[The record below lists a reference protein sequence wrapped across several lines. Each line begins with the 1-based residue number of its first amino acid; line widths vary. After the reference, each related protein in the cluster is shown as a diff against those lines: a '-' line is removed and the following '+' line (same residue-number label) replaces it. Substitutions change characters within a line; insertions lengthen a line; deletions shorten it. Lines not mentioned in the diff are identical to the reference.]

1 MGGRPQPMK
10 LRVKPLNR
18 ETPGNGIATIDR
30 ESMATLG
37 VDNGEFVTISHG
49 NRTAV
54 LRARHNQNRDR
65 QRGIIG
71 IDGQTRKTLGT
82 RIDQLVEVS
91 AANVKPAAR
100 LAVVIPEGLRIQG
113 DIAAYIHDKL
123 ANRAVS
129 PGKTVSVTMGFRSL
143 NGSSNRRIPVQIV
156 GSEPGGTVV
165 VTDSTTIDIVEEP
178 TDDDEE
184 SESTDADPP
193 GITYE
198 DVGGLDTEL
207 DAVREM
213 IELPMR
219 HPELFQAL
227 GIEPPQGVLLH
238 GPPGTGKTLIAR
250 AVANEIDAAFQT
262 ISGPEIMSKYY
273 GESEQRLR
281 EVFETAEDEEPAIV
295 FIDEIDSIAPKR
307 GDTQGSVEHRV
318 VAQLL
323 SLMDGLGDHGRITVI
338 GTTNRIDAVDPALR
352 RGGRFD
358 REIEVSAPDA
368 NGREE
373 ILRIHTR
380 EMPLAED
387 LDLDASAS
395 NTHGF
400 VGADLESVVR
410 EAGMNA
416 LRRVRPQLDL
426 DKETIDAETLDGL
439 AVTAADFRAA
449 LREVEPSA
457 LREVFVEAPNVT
469 WDDVGGLPET
479 KARLQEAIQWPLAY
493 PEAYQQVDLHA
504 PKGILLHGPPGTGKT
519 LLAKAVANEA
529 DSNFISVNGP
539 ELFDKYIGE
548 SEKGVREI
556 FSKARENAPTVV
568 FFDEIDA
575 IATQRGR
582 GDSQVSE
589 RVVSQLLTE
598 LDGLEGL
605 EEVVVIAATNRPDL
619 IDDALTRAGRI
630 EEQIAVSEPD
640 EEARREILAI
650 HTRDRPVAADVALDA
665 LAAAT
670 EGFVGAE
677 LAALCRKAA
686 TEAVRGHVHAR
697 GEGQPVA
704 VEEMRLTRPGFVA
717 ALNEISD
724 DDRPIKWPPRDDDDD
739 ASNSSEMTTAAD
751 AATDTVGVETIATAD
766 TETPNGA
773 TANNTAVTE
782 AAVDADNVIDI
793 DTDDDDQESG
803 DGSTAEAIPPEAD
816 GETGESDAEGEQPD
830 EPPAETERPST
841 APYDTSDQDNE
852 HKTAAEKDDDDGQ
865 GSD

>member
-1 MGGRPQPMK
+1 MK

-37 VDNGEFVTISHG
+37 VNNGEFVTISHG

-54 LRARHNQNRDR
+54 LRARLSQNRDR

-91 AANVKPAAR
+91 SADVEPAAR

-143 NGSSNRRIPVQIV
+143 NGGSNRRVPVKIV

-165 VTDSTTIDIVEEP
+165 VTDSTAIDIVEEP
-178 TDDDEE
+178 TDDEE
-184 SESTDADPP
+184 GESSDADPP

-198 DVGGLDTEL
+198 DVGGLDAEL

-238 GPPGTGKTLIAR
+238 GPPGTGKTLIAK
-250 AVANEIDAAFQT
+250 AVANEIDADFQT

-273 GESEQRLR
+273 GESEERLR
-281 EVFETAEDEEPAIV
+281 EVFETAESEEPAIV

-323 SLMDGLGDHGRITVI
+323 SLMDGLGDHGQITVI

-358 REIEVSAPDA
+358 REIEVGAPDA
-368 NGREE
+368 NGRGE

-380 EMPLAED
+380 EMPLAD
-387 LDLDASAS
+387 DIDLDAYAS

-416 LRRVRPQLDL
+416 LRRVRPTLDL
-426 DKETIDAETLDGL
+426 DAEAIDAETLDGL
-439 AVTAADFRAA
+439 AVTADDFRAA

-493 PEAYQQVDLHA
+493 PEAYRQVDLHA

-529 DSNFISVNGP
+529 DSNFISVKGP

-575 IATQRGR
+575 IATQRGSG

-598 LDGLEGL
+598 LDGLEAL
-605 EEVVVIAATNRPDL
+605 EDVVVIAATNRPEL
-619 IDDALTRAGRI
+619 LDDALTRAGRI

-640 EEARREILAI
+640 EEARREILSI
-650 HTRDRPVAADVALDA
+650 HTRDRPLAGDIDLDA

-686 TEAVRGHVHAR
+686 TEAVRTHIRAHND
-697 GEGQPVA
+697 GQPAA
-704 VEEMRLTRPGFVA
+704 VEEMQLTRPGFEA
-717 ALNEISD
+717 ALTEISD
-724 DDRPIKWPPRDDDDD
+724 DARTIDWPAREDEIDDTDDNAETDDD
-739 ASNSSEMTTAAD
+739 AK
-751 AATDTVGVETIATAD
+751 
-766 TETPNGA
+766 
-773 TANNTAVTE
+773 
-782 AAVDADNVIDI
+782 
-793 DTDDDDQESG
+793 TDDDATT
-803 DGSTAEAIPPEAD
+803 TANTAD
-816 GETGESDAEGEQPD
+816 GESTAKTPPTGPGIEASGDSDESEKQAETSAPGEQTS
-830 EPPAETERPST
+830 EPTAETEMPS
-841 APYDTSDQDNE
+841 ASPYDTDTNDTDQQSDVEGDETSVEEPN
-852 HKTAAEKDDDDGQ
+852 
-865 GSD
+865 

>member
-1 MGGRPQPMK
+1 MK
-10 LRVKPLNR
+10 LRVKPLDR

-37 VDNGEFVTISHG
+37 VTNGDFVTISHG
-49 NRTAV
+49 NQTAV
-54 LRARHNQNRDR
+54 LRARLSQNRDR

-91 AANVKPAAR
+91 SADVEPAAR

-143 NGSSNRRIPVQIV
+143 NGGSNRRIPVKIV

-178 TDDDEE
+178 TDRDDEE
-184 SESTDADPP
+184 AEPADADPP

-198 DVGGLDTEL
+198 DVGGLDAEL

-238 GPPGTGKTLIAR
+238 GPPGTGKTLIAK
-250 AVANEIDAAFQT
+250 AVANEIDADFQT

-273 GESEQRLR
+273 GESEERLR
-281 EVFETAEDEEPAIV
+281 EVFETAESEGSAIV

-307 GDTQGSVEHRV
+307 GDTEGSVEHRV

-323 SLMDGLGDHGRITVI
+323 SLMDGLGEHGQITVI

-358 REIEVSAPDA
+358 REIEVGAPDA
-368 NGREE
+368 NGRGE

-380 EMPLAED
+380 EMPLADDID
-387 LDLDASAS
+387 LDSYAS

-416 LRRVRPQLDL
+416 LRRVRPTLDL
-426 DKETIDAETLDGL
+426 DAETIDAETLEQL
-439 AVTAADFRAA
+439 TVTAGDFRQA

-457 LREVFVEAPNVT
+457 LREVFVEAPAVT
-469 WDDVGGLPET
+469 WDDVGGLTET
-479 KARLQEAIQWPLAY
+479 KTRLQEAIQWPLAY
-493 PEAYQQVDLHA
+493 PEAYRQVDLQS
-504 PKGILLHGPPGTGKT
+504 PTGILLHGPPGTGKT

-529 DSNFISVNGP
+529 DSNFISVKGP
-539 ELFDKYIGE
+539 ELFDKYVGE

-556 FSKARENAPTVV
+556 FAKARENAPAVV

-575 IATQRGR
+575 IAAQRGSG

-598 LDGLEGL
+598 LDGLEAL
-605 EEVVVIAATNRPDL
+605 EEVVVIAATNRPEL
-619 IDDALTRAGRI
+619 LDDALTRAGRI
-630 EEQIAVSEPD
+630 EAQIPVGEPD
-640 EEARREILAI
+640 EAARREILAI
-650 HTRDRPVAADVALDA
+650 HTRDRPVASDVGLEA

-670 EGFVGAE
+670 GGFVGAE
-677 LAALCRKAA
+677 LAALCRTAA
-686 TEAVRGHVHAR
+686 TEAVRAHVHAR
-697 GEGQPVA
+697 DEGRPAV
-704 VEEMRLTRPGFVA
+704 VEEMRLTRPGFEA

-724 DDRPIKWPPRDDDDD
+724 EDRTIDWPARDDD
-739 ASNSSEMTTAAD
+739 A
-751 AATDTVGVETIATAD
+751 
-766 TETPNGA
+766 
-773 TANNTAVTE
+773 TAVTE
-782 AAVDADNVIDI
+782 ANTEVTADNATEATDSAAGDDTDDTAVADDATAEGPAETREADTADAAVPPDPGAENDGRTVDADEGREDSTADAETPAAVDAERDTEQKADRDSDN
-793 DTDDDDQESG
+793 TNEEES
-803 DGSTAEAIPPEAD
+803 T
-816 GETGESDAEGEQPD
+816 
-830 EPPAETERPST
+830 
-841 APYDTSDQDNE
+841 
-852 HKTAAEKDDDDGQ
+852 
-865 GSD
+865 

>member
-1 MGGRPQPMK
+1 MK
-10 LRVKPLNR
+10 LRVKPLDR

-37 VDNGEFVTISHG
+37 VTNGDFVTISHG
-49 NRTAV
+49 NQTAV
-54 LRARHNQNRDR
+54 LRARLSQNRDR

-91 AANVKPAAR
+91 SADVEPAAR

-143 NGSSNRRIPVQIV
+143 NGGSNRRIPVKIV

-178 TDDDEE
+178 TDRDDEE
-184 SESTDADPP
+184 AEPADADPP

-198 DVGGLDTEL
+198 DVGGLDAEL

-238 GPPGTGKTLIAR
+238 GPPGTGKTLIAK
-250 AVANEIDAAFQT
+250 AVANEIDADFQT

-273 GESEQRLR
+273 GESEERLR
-281 EVFETAEDEEPAIV
+281 EVFETAESEGSAIV

-307 GDTQGSVEHRV
+307 GDTEGSVEHRV

-323 SLMDGLGDHGRITVI
+323 SLMDGLGEHGQITVI

-358 REIEVSAPDA
+358 REIEVGAPDA
-368 NGREE
+368 NGRGE

-380 EMPLAED
+380 EMPLADDID
-387 LDLDASAS
+387 LDSYAS

-416 LRRVRPQLDL
+416 LRRVRPTLDL
-426 DKETIDAETLDGL
+426 DAETIDAETLEQL
-439 AVTAADFRAA
+439 TVTAGDFRQA

-457 LREVFVEAPNVT
+457 LREVFVEAPAVT
-469 WDDVGGLPET
+469 WDDVGGLTET
-479 KARLQEAIQWPLAY
+479 KTRLQEAIQWPLAY
-493 PEAYQQVDLHA
+493 PEAYRQVDLQS
-504 PKGILLHGPPGTGKT
+504 PTGILLHGPPGTGKT

-529 DSNFISVNGP
+529 DSNFISVKGP
-539 ELFDKYIGE
+539 ELFDKYVGE

-556 FSKARENAPTVV
+556 FAKARENAPAVV

-575 IATQRGR
+575 IAAQRGSG

-598 LDGLEGL
+598 LDGLEAL
-605 EEVVVIAATNRPDL
+605 EEVVVIAATNRPEL
-619 IDDALTRAGRI
+619 LDDALTRAGRI
-630 EEQIAVSEPD
+630 EAQIPVGEPD
-640 EEARREILAI
+640 EAARREILAI
-650 HTRDRPVAADVALDA
+650 HTRDRPVASDVGLEA

-677 LAALCRKAA
+677 LAALCRTAA
-686 TEAVRGHVHAR
+686 TEAVRAHVHAR
-697 GEGQPVA
+697 NEGRPAV
-704 VEEMRLTRPGFVA
+704 VEEMRLTRPGFEA

-724 DDRPIKWPPRDDDDD
+724 EDRTIDWPARDDD
-739 ASNSSEMTTAAD
+739 A
-751 AATDTVGVETIATAD
+751 
-766 TETPNGA
+766 
-773 TANNTAVTE
+773 TAVTE
-782 AAVDADNVIDI
+782 ANTEATADNATEATDSAAGDDTDDTAVADDATAEGPAETREADTADAAVPPDPGAENDGRTVDADEGREDSTADAETPAAVDAERDTEQKADRDSDN
-793 DTDDDDQESG
+793 TNEE
-803 DGSTAEAIPPEAD
+803 GST
-816 GETGESDAEGEQPD
+816 
-830 EPPAETERPST
+830 
-841 APYDTSDQDNE
+841 
-852 HKTAAEKDDDDGQ
+852 
-865 GSD
+865 

>member
-1 MGGRPQPMK
+1 MK
-10 LRVKPLNR
+10 LRVKPLDR

-37 VDNGEFVTISHG
+37 VTNGDFVTISHG
-49 NRTAV
+49 NQTAV
-54 LRARHNQNRDR
+54 LRARLSQNRDR

-91 AANVKPAAR
+91 SADVEPAAR

-143 NGSSNRRIPVQIV
+143 NGGSNRRIPVKIV

-178 TDDDEE
+178 TDRDDEE
-184 SESTDADPP
+184 AEPADADPP

-198 DVGGLDTEL
+198 DVGGLDAEL

-238 GPPGTGKTLIAR
+238 GPPGTGKTLIAK
-250 AVANEIDAAFQT
+250 AVANEIDADFQT

-273 GESEQRLR
+273 GESEERLR
-281 EVFETAEDEEPAIV
+281 EVFETAESEGSAIV

-307 GDTQGSVEHRV
+307 GDTEGSVEHRV

-323 SLMDGLGDHGRITVI
+323 SLMDGLGEHGQITVI

-358 REIEVSAPDA
+358 REIEVGAPDA
-368 NGREE
+368 NGRGE

-380 EMPLAED
+380 EMPLADDID
-387 LDLDASAS
+387 LDSYAS

-416 LRRVRPQLDL
+416 LRRVRPTLDL
-426 DKETIDAETLDGL
+426 DAETIDAETLEQL
-439 AVTAADFRAA
+439 TVTAGDFRQA

-457 LREVFVEAPNVT
+457 LREVFVEAPAVT
-469 WDDVGGLPET
+469 WDDVGGLTET
-479 KARLQEAIQWPLAY
+479 KTRLQEAIQWPLAY
-493 PEAYQQVDLHA
+493 PEAYRQVDLQS
-504 PKGILLHGPPGTGKT
+504 PTGILLHGPPGTGKT

-529 DSNFISVNGP
+529 DSNFISVKGP
-539 ELFDKYIGE
+539 ELFDKYVGE

-556 FSKARENAPTVV
+556 FAKARENAPAVV

-575 IATQRGR
+575 IAAQRGSG

-598 LDGLEGL
+598 LDGLEAL
-605 EEVVVIAATNRPDL
+605 EEVVVIAATNRPEL
-619 IDDALTRAGRI
+619 LDDALTRAGRI
-630 EEQIAVSEPD
+630 EAQIPVGEPD
-640 EEARREILAI
+640 EAARREILAI
-650 HTRDRPVAADVALDA
+650 HTRDRPVASDVDLEA

-677 LAALCRKAA
+677 LAALCRTAA
-686 TEAVRGHVHAR
+686 TEAVRAHVHAR
-697 GEGQPVA
+697 DEGRPAV
-704 VEEMRLTRPGFVA
+704 VEEMRLTRPGFEA

-724 DDRPIKWPPRDDDDD
+724 EDRTIDWPARDDD
-739 ASNSSEMTTAAD
+739 A
-751 AATDTVGVETIATAD
+751 
-766 TETPNGA
+766 
-773 TANNTAVTE
+773 TAVTE
-782 AAVDADNVIDI
+782 ANTEATADNATEATDSAAGDDTDDTAVADDATAEGPAETREADTADAAVPPDPGAENDGRTVDADEGREDSTADAETPAAVDAER
-793 DTDDDDQESG
+793 DTDQKADRDSDNTNEE
-803 DGSTAEAIPPEAD
+803 GST
-816 GETGESDAEGEQPD
+816 
-830 EPPAETERPST
+830 
-841 APYDTSDQDNE
+841 
-852 HKTAAEKDDDDGQ
+852 
-865 GSD
+865 

>member
-1 MGGRPQPMK
+1 MK
-10 LRVKPLNR
+10 LRVKPLDR

-37 VDNGEFVTISHG
+37 VTNGDFVTISHG
-49 NRTAV
+49 NQTAV
-54 LRARHNQNRDR
+54 LRARLSQNRDR

-91 AANVKPAAR
+91 SADVEPAAR

-143 NGSSNRRIPVQIV
+143 NGGSNRRIPVKIV

-178 TDDDEE
+178 TDRDDEE
-184 SESTDADPP
+184 TEPADADPP

-198 DVGGLDTEL
+198 DVGGLDAEL

-238 GPPGTGKTLIAR
+238 GPPGTGKTLIAK
-250 AVANEIDAAFQT
+250 AVANEIDADFQT

-273 GESEQRLR
+273 GESEERLR
-281 EVFETAEDEEPAIV
+281 EVFETAESEGSAIV

-307 GDTQGSVEHRV
+307 GDTEGSVEHRV

-323 SLMDGLGDHGRITVI
+323 SLMDGLGEHGQITVI

-358 REIEVSAPDA
+358 REIEVGAPDA
-368 NGREE
+368 NGRGE

-380 EMPLAED
+380 EMPLADDID
-387 LDLDASAS
+387 LDSYAS

-416 LRRVRPQLDL
+416 LRRVRPTLDL
-426 DKETIDAETLDGL
+426 DAETIDAETLEQL
-439 AVTAADFRAA
+439 TVTAGDFRQA

-457 LREVFVEAPNVT
+457 LREVFVEAPAVT
-469 WDDVGGLPET
+469 WDDVGGLTET
-479 KARLQEAIQWPLAY
+479 KTRLQEAIQWPLAY
-493 PEAYQQVDLHA
+493 PEAYRQVDLQS
-504 PKGILLHGPPGTGKT
+504 PTGILLHGPPGTGKT

-529 DSNFISVNGP
+529 DSNFISVKGP
-539 ELFDKYIGE
+539 ELFDKYVGE

-556 FSKARENAPTVV
+556 FAKARENAPAVV

-575 IATQRGR
+575 IAAQRGSG

-598 LDGLEGL
+598 LDGLEAL
-605 EEVVVIAATNRPDL
+605 EEVVVIAATNRPEL
-619 IDDALTRAGRI
+619 LDDALTRAGRI
-630 EEQIAVSEPD
+630 EAQIPVGEPD
-640 EEARREILAI
+640 EAARREILAI
-650 HTRDRPVAADVALDA
+650 HTRDRPVASDVGLEA

-677 LAALCRKAA
+677 LAALCRTAA
-686 TEAVRGHVHAR
+686 TEAVRAHVHAR
-697 GEGQPVA
+697 NEGRPAV
-704 VEEMRLTRPGFVA
+704 VEEMRLTRPGFEA

-724 DDRPIKWPPRDDDDD
+724 EDRTIDWPARDDD
-739 ASNSSEMTTAAD
+739 A
-751 AATDTVGVETIATAD
+751 
-766 TETPNGA
+766 
-773 TANNTAVTE
+773 TAVTE
-782 AAVDADNVIDI
+782 ANTEATADNATEATDSAAGDDTDDTAVADDATAEGPAETREADTADAAVPPDPGAENDGRTVDADEGREDSTADAETPAAVDAERDTEQKADRDSDN
-793 DTDDDDQESG
+793 TNEE
-803 DGSTAEAIPPEAD
+803 GST
-816 GETGESDAEGEQPD
+816 
-830 EPPAETERPST
+830 
-841 APYDTSDQDNE
+841 
-852 HKTAAEKDDDDGQ
+852 
-865 GSD
+865 

>member
-1 MGGRPQPMK
+1 MK
-10 LRVKPLNR
+10 LRVKPLDR

-37 VDNGEFVTISHG
+37 VTNGDFVTISHG
-49 NRTAV
+49 NQTAV
-54 LRARHNQNRDR
+54 LRARLSQNRDR

-91 AANVKPAAR
+91 SADVEPAAR

-143 NGSSNRRIPVQIV
+143 NGGSNRRIPVKIV

-178 TDDDEE
+178 TDRDDEE
-184 SESTDADPP
+184 AEPADADPP

-198 DVGGLDTEL
+198 DVGGLDAEL

-238 GPPGTGKTLIAR
+238 GPPGTGKTLIAK
-250 AVANEIDAAFQT
+250 AVANEIDADFQT

-273 GESEQRLR
+273 GESEERLR
-281 EVFETAEDEEPAIV
+281 EVFETAESEGSAIV

-307 GDTQGSVEHRV
+307 GDTEGSVEHRV

-323 SLMDGLGDHGRITVI
+323 SLMDGLGEHGQITVI

-358 REIEVSAPDA
+358 REIEVGAPDA
-368 NGREE
+368 NGRGE

-380 EMPLAED
+380 KMPLADDID
-387 LDLDASAS
+387 LDSYAS

-416 LRRVRPQLDL
+416 LRRVRPTLDL
-426 DKETIDAETLDGL
+426 DAETIDAETLEQL
-439 AVTAADFRAA
+439 TVTAGDFRQA

-457 LREVFVEAPNVT
+457 LREVFVEAPAVT
-469 WDDVGGLPET
+469 WDDVGGLTET
-479 KARLQEAIQWPLAY
+479 KTRLQEAIQWPLAY
-493 PEAYQQVDLHA
+493 PEAYRQVDLQS
-504 PKGILLHGPPGTGKT
+504 PTGILLHGPPGTGKT

-529 DSNFISVNGP
+529 DSNFISVKGP
-539 ELFDKYIGE
+539 ELFDKYVGE

-556 FSKARENAPTVV
+556 FAKARENAPAVV

-575 IATQRGR
+575 IAAQRGSG

-598 LDGLEGL
+598 LDGLEAL
-605 EEVVVIAATNRPDL
+605 EEVVVIAATNRPEL
-619 IDDALTRAGRI
+619 LDDALTRAGRI
-630 EEQIAVSEPD
+630 EAQIPVGEPD
-640 EEARREILAI
+640 EAARREILAI
-650 HTRDRPVAADVALDA
+650 HTRDRPVASDVGLEA

-677 LAALCRKAA
+677 LAALCRTAA
-686 TEAVRGHVHAR
+686 TEAVRAHVHAR
-697 GEGQPVA
+697 DEGRPAV
-704 VEEMRLTRPGFVA
+704 VEEMRLTRPGFEA

-724 DDRPIKWPPRDDDDD
+724 EDRTIDWPARDDD
-739 ASNSSEMTTAAD
+739 A
-751 AATDTVGVETIATAD
+751 
-766 TETPNGA
+766 
-773 TANNTAVTE
+773 TAVTE
-782 AAVDADNVIDI
+782 ANTEVTADNATEATDSAAGDDTDDTAVADDATAEGPAETREADTADAAVPPDPGAENDGRTVDADEGREDSTADAETPAAVDAERDTEQKADRDNDN
-793 DTDDDDQESG
+793 TNEE
-803 DGSTAEAIPPEAD
+803 GST
-816 GETGESDAEGEQPD
+816 
-830 EPPAETERPST
+830 
-841 APYDTSDQDNE
+841 
-852 HKTAAEKDDDDGQ
+852 
-865 GSD
+865 

>member
-1 MGGRPQPMK
+1 MK
-10 LRVKPLNR
+10 LRVKPLDR

-37 VDNGEFVTISHG
+37 VTNGDFVTISHG
-49 NRTAV
+49 NQTAV
-54 LRARHNQNRDR
+54 LRARLSQNRDR

-91 AANVKPAAR
+91 SADVEPAAR

-143 NGSSNRRIPVQIV
+143 NGGSNRRIPVKIV

-178 TDDDEE
+178 TDRDDEE
-184 SESTDADPP
+184 AEPADADPP

-198 DVGGLDTEL
+198 DVGGLDAEL

-238 GPPGTGKTLIAR
+238 GPPGTGKTLIAK
-250 AVANEIDAAFQT
+250 AVANEIDADFQT

-273 GESEQRLR
+273 GESEERLR
-281 EVFETAEDEEPAIV
+281 EVFETAESEGSAIV

-307 GDTQGSVEHRV
+307 GDTEGSVEHRV

-323 SLMDGLGDHGRITVI
+323 SLMDGLGEHGQITVI

-358 REIEVSAPDA
+358 REIEVGAPDA
-368 NGREE
+368 NGRGE

-380 EMPLAED
+380 EMPLADDID
-387 LDLDASAS
+387 LDSYAS

-416 LRRVRPQLDL
+416 LRRVRPTLDL
-426 DKETIDAETLDGL
+426 DAETIDAETLEQL
-439 AVTAADFRAA
+439 TVTAGDFRQA

-457 LREVFVEAPNVT
+457 LREVFVEAPAVT
-469 WDDVGGLPET
+469 WDDVGGLTET
-479 KARLQEAIQWPLAY
+479 KTRLQEAIQWPLAY
-493 PEAYQQVDLHA
+493 PEAYRQVDLQS
-504 PKGILLHGPPGTGKT
+504 PTGILLHGPPGTGKT

-529 DSNFISVNGP
+529 DSNFISVKGP
-539 ELFDKYIGE
+539 ELFDKYVGE

-556 FSKARENAPTVV
+556 FAKARENAPAVV

-575 IATQRGR
+575 IAAQRGSG

-598 LDGLEGL
+598 LDGLEAL
-605 EEVVVIAATNRPDL
+605 EEVVVIAATNRPEL
-619 IDDALTRAGRI
+619 LDDALTRAGRI
-630 EEQIAVSEPD
+630 EAQIPVGEPD
-640 EEARREILAI
+640 EAARREILAI
-650 HTRDRPVAADVALDA
+650 HTRDRPVASDVGLEA

-670 EGFVGAE
+670 GGFVGAE
-677 LAALCRKAA
+677 LAALCRTAA
-686 TEAVRGHVHAR
+686 TEAVRAHVHAR
-697 GEGQPVA
+697 DEGRPAV
-704 VEEMRLTRPGFVA
+704 VEEMRLTRPGFEA

-724 DDRPIKWPPRDDDDD
+724 EDRTIDWPARDDD
-739 ASNSSEMTTAAD
+739 A
-751 AATDTVGVETIATAD
+751 
-766 TETPNGA
+766 
-773 TANNTAVTE
+773 TAVTE
-782 AAVDADNVIDI
+782 ANTEATADNATEATDSAAGDDTDDTAVADDATAEGPAETREADTADAAVPPDPGAENDGRTVDADEGREDSTADAETPAAVDAERDTEQKADRDSDN
-793 DTDDDDQESG
+793 TNEE
-803 DGSTAEAIPPEAD
+803 GST
-816 GETGESDAEGEQPD
+816 
-830 EPPAETERPST
+830 
-841 APYDTSDQDNE
+841 
-852 HKTAAEKDDDDGQ
+852 
-865 GSD
+865 

>member
-1 MGGRPQPMK
+1 MK
-10 LRVKPLNR
+10 LRVKPLDR

-37 VDNGEFVTISHG
+37 VTNGEFVTISHG
-49 NRTAV
+49 NQTAV
-54 LRARHNQNRDR
+54 LRARLSQNRDR

-91 AANVKPAAR
+91 SADVEPAAR

-143 NGSSNRRIPVQIV
+143 NGGSNRRIPVKIV

-178 TDDDEE
+178 TDRDDEE
-184 SESTDADPP
+184 AEPADADPP

-198 DVGGLDTEL
+198 DVGGLDAEL

-238 GPPGTGKTLIAR
+238 GPPGTGKTLIAK
-250 AVANEIDAAFQT
+250 AVANEIDADFQT

-273 GESEQRLR
+273 GESEERLR
-281 EVFETAEDEEPAIV
+281 EVFETAESEGSAIV

-307 GDTQGSVEHRV
+307 GDTEGSVEHRV

-323 SLMDGLGDHGRITVI
+323 SLMDGLGEHGQITVI

-358 REIEVSAPDA
+358 REIEVGAPDA
-368 NGREE
+368 NGRGE

-380 EMPLAED
+380 EMPLADDID
-387 LDLDASAS
+387 LDSYAS

-416 LRRVRPQLDL
+416 LRRVRPTLDL
-426 DKETIDAETLDGL
+426 DAETIDAETLEQL
-439 AVTAADFRAA
+439 TVTAGDFRQA

-457 LREVFVEAPNVT
+457 LREVFVEAPAVT
-469 WDDVGGLPET
+469 WDDVGGLTET
-479 KARLQEAIQWPLAY
+479 KTRLQEAIQWPLAY
-493 PEAYQQVDLHA
+493 PEAYRQVDLQS
-504 PKGILLHGPPGTGKT
+504 PTGILLHGPPGTGKT

-529 DSNFISVNGP
+529 DSNFISVKGP
-539 ELFDKYIGE
+539 ELFDKYVGE

-556 FSKARENAPTVV
+556 FAKARENAPAVV

-575 IATQRGR
+575 IAAQRGSG

-598 LDGLEGL
+598 LDGLEAL
-605 EEVVVIAATNRPDL
+605 EEVVVIAATNRPEL
-619 IDDALTRAGRI
+619 LDDALTRAGRI
-630 EEQIAVSEPD
+630 EAQIPVGEPD
-640 EEARREILAI
+640 EAARREILAI
-650 HTRDRPVAADVALDA
+650 HTRDRPVASDVGLEA

-677 LAALCRKAA
+677 LAALCRTAA
-686 TEAVRGHVHAR
+686 TEAVRAHVHAR
-697 GEGQPVA
+697 DEGRPAV
-704 VEEMRLTRPGFVA
+704 VEEMRLTRPGFEA

-724 DDRPIKWPPRDDDDD
+724 EDRTIDWPARDDD
-739 ASNSSEMTTAAD
+739 A
-751 AATDTVGVETIATAD
+751 
-766 TETPNGA
+766 
-773 TANNTAVTE
+773 TAVTE
-782 AAVDADNVIDI
+782 ANTEATADNATEATDSAAGDDTDDTAVADDATAEGPAETREADTADAAVPPDPGAENDGRTVDADEGREDSTADAETPAAVDAERDTEQKADRDSDN
-793 DTDDDDQESG
+793 TNEE
-803 DGSTAEAIPPEAD
+803 GST
-816 GETGESDAEGEQPD
+816 
-830 EPPAETERPST
+830 
-841 APYDTSDQDNE
+841 
-852 HKTAAEKDDDDGQ
+852 
-865 GSD
+865 

>member
-1 MGGRPQPMK
+1 MK

-37 VDNGEFVTISHG
+37 VTNGDFVTISHG
-49 NRTAV
+49 NQTAV
-54 LRARHNQNRDR
+54 LRARLSQNRDR

-91 AANVKPAAR
+91 SADVEPAAR

-143 NGSSNRRIPVQIV
+143 NGGSNRRIPVKIV

-178 TDDDEE
+178 TEDDEE
-184 SESTDADPP
+184 TESADADPP

-198 DVGGLDTEL
+198 DVGGLDDEL

-238 GPPGTGKTLIAR
+238 GPPGTGKTLIAK
-250 AVANEIDAAFQT
+250 AVANEIDADFQT

-273 GESEQRLR
+273 GESEERLR
-281 EVFETAEDEEPAIV
+281 EVFETAESEEPAIV

-307 GDTQGSVEHRV
+307 GDTEGSVEHRV

-323 SLMDGLGDHGRITVI
+323 SLMDGLGDHGQITVI

-358 REIEVSAPDA
+358 REIEVGAPDA
-368 NGREE
+368 NGRGE

-380 EMPLAED
+380 EMPLAD
-387 LDLDASAS
+387 DVDLDAYAS

-416 LRRVRPQLDL
+416 LRRVRPTLDL
-426 DKETIDAETLDGL
+426 DAETIDAETLEQL
-439 AVTAADFRAA
+439 TVTAGDFRQA

-457 LREVFVEAPNVT
+457 LREVFVEAPAVT
-469 WDDVGGLPET
+469 WDDVGGLTET
-479 KARLQEAIQWPLAY
+479 KTRLQEAIQWPLAY
-493 PEAYQQVDLHA
+493 PEAYRQVDLQS
-504 PKGILLHGPPGTGKT
+504 PTGILLHGPPGTGKT

-529 DSNFISVNGP
+529 DSNFISVKGP
-539 ELFDKYIGE
+539 ELFDKYVGE

-556 FSKARENAPTVV
+556 FAKARENAPAVV

-575 IATQRGR
+575 IAAQRGSG

-598 LDGLEGL
+598 LDGLEAL
-605 EEVVVIAATNRPDL
+605 EEVVVIAATNRPEL
-619 IDDALTRAGRI
+619 LDDALTRAGRI
-630 EEQIAVSEPD
+630 EAQIPVGEPD
-640 EEARREILAI
+640 EAARREILAI
-650 HTRDRPVAADVALDA
+650 HTRDRPVASDVDLEA

-677 LAALCRKAA
+677 LAALCRTAA
-686 TEAVRGHVHAR
+686 TEAVRAHVHAR
-697 GEGQPVA
+697 NEGRPAV
-704 VEEMRLTRPGFVA
+704 VEEMRLTRPGFEA

-724 DDRPIKWPPRDDDDD
+724 EDRTIDWPARDDD
-739 ASNSSEMTTAAD
+739 A
-751 AATDTVGVETIATAD
+751 
-766 TETPNGA
+766 
-773 TANNTAVTE
+773 TAVTE
-782 AAVDADNVIDI
+782 ADTEATADNAATEATDSAAGDDTDDTAVADEATAEGPAETREADTADAAVPPDPGAENDGRTVDADEGREDSTADAETPAAVDAERDTEQKADRDSDN
-793 DTDDDDQESG
+793 TNEE
-803 DGSTAEAIPPEAD
+803 GST
-816 GETGESDAEGEQPD
+816 
-830 EPPAETERPST
+830 
-841 APYDTSDQDNE
+841 
-852 HKTAAEKDDDDGQ
+852 
-865 GSD
+865 

>member
-1 MGGRPQPMK
+1 MK
-10 LRVKPLNR
+10 LRVKPLDR

-37 VDNGEFVTISHG
+37 VTNGDFVTISHG
-49 NRTAV
+49 NQTAV
-54 LRARHNQNRDR
+54 LRARLSQNRDR

-91 AANVKPAAR
+91 SADVEPAAR

-143 NGSSNRRIPVQIV
+143 NGGSNRRIPVKIV

-178 TDDDEE
+178 TDRDDEE
-184 SESTDADPP
+184 AEPADADPP

-198 DVGGLDTEL
+198 DVGGLDAEL

-238 GPPGTGKTLIAR
+238 GPPGTGKTLIAK
-250 AVANEIDAAFQT
+250 AVANEIDADFQT

-273 GESEQRLR
+273 GESEERLR
-281 EVFETAEDEEPAIV
+281 EVFETAESEGSAIV

-307 GDTQGSVEHRV
+307 GDTEGSVEHRV

-323 SLMDGLGDHGRITVI
+323 SLMDGLGEHGQITVI

-358 REIEVSAPDA
+358 REIEVGAPDA
-368 NGREE
+368 NGRGE

-380 EMPLAED
+380 KMPLADDID
-387 LDLDASAS
+387 LDSYAS

-416 LRRVRPQLDL
+416 LRRVRPTLDL
-426 DKETIDAETLDGL
+426 DAETIDAETLEQL
-439 AVTAADFRAA
+439 TVTAGDFRQA

-457 LREVFVEAPNVT
+457 LREVFVEAPAVT
-469 WDDVGGLPET
+469 WDDVGGLTET
-479 KARLQEAIQWPLAY
+479 KTRLQEAIQWPLAY
-493 PEAYQQVDLHA
+493 PEAYRQVDLQS
-504 PKGILLHGPPGTGKT
+504 PTGILLHGPPGTGKT

-529 DSNFISVNGP
+529 DSNFISVKGP
-539 ELFDKYIGE
+539 ELFDKYVGE

-556 FSKARENAPTVV
+556 FAKARENAPAVV

-575 IATQRGR
+575 IAAQRGSG

-598 LDGLEGL
+598 LDGLEAL
-605 EEVVVIAATNRPDL
+605 EEVVVIAATNRPEL
-619 IDDALTRAGRI
+619 LDDALTRAGRI
-630 EEQIAVSEPD
+630 EAQIPVGEPD
-640 EEARREILAI
+640 EAARREILAI
-650 HTRDRPVAADVALDA
+650 HTRDRPVASDVDLEA

-677 LAALCRKAA
+677 LAALCRTAA
-686 TEAVRGHVHAR
+686 TEAVRAHVHAR
-697 GEGQPVA
+697 NEGRPAV
-704 VEEMRLTRPGFVA
+704 VEEMRLTRPGFEA

-724 DDRPIKWPPRDDDDD
+724 EDRTIDWPARDDD
-739 ASNSSEMTTAAD
+739 A
-751 AATDTVGVETIATAD
+751 
-766 TETPNGA
+766 
-773 TANNTAVTE
+773 TAVTE
-782 AAVDADNVIDI
+782 ANTEATADNATEATDSAAGDDTDDTAVADDATAEGPAETREADTADAVVPPDPGAENDGRTVDADEGREDSTADAETPAAVDAERDTEQKADRDSDN
-793 DTDDDDQESG
+793 TNEE
-803 DGSTAEAIPPEAD
+803 GST
-816 GETGESDAEGEQPD
+816 
-830 EPPAETERPST
+830 
-841 APYDTSDQDNE
+841 
-852 HKTAAEKDDDDGQ
+852 
-865 GSD
+865 

>member
-1 MGGRPQPMK
+1 MK
-10 LRVKPLNR
+10 LRVKPLDR

-37 VDNGEFVTISHG
+37 VTNGDFVTISHG
-49 NRTAV
+49 NQTAV
-54 LRARHNQNRDR
+54 LRARLSQNRDR

-91 AANVKPAAR
+91 SADVEPAAR

-143 NGSSNRRIPVQIV
+143 NGGSNRRIPVKIV

-178 TDDDEE
+178 TDRDDEE
-184 SESTDADPP
+184 AEPADADPP

-198 DVGGLDTEL
+198 DVGGLDAEL

-238 GPPGTGKTLIAR
+238 GPPGTGKTLIAK
-250 AVANEIDAAFQT
+250 AVANEIDADFQT

-273 GESEQRLR
+273 GESEERLR
-281 EVFETAEDEEPAIV
+281 EVFETAESEGSAIV

-307 GDTQGSVEHRV
+307 GDTEGSVEHRV

-323 SLMDGLGDHGRITVI
+323 SLMDGLGEHGQITVI

-358 REIEVSAPDA
+358 REIEVGAPDA
-368 NGREE
+368 NGRGE

-380 EMPLAED
+380 EMPLADDID
-387 LDLDASAS
+387 LDSYAS

-416 LRRVRPQLDL
+416 LRRVRPTLDL
-426 DKETIDAETLDGL
+426 DAETIDAETLEQL
-439 AVTAADFRAA
+439 TVTAGDFRQA

-457 LREVFVEAPNVT
+457 LREVFVEAPAVT
-469 WDDVGGLPET
+469 WDDVGGLTET
-479 KARLQEAIQWPLAY
+479 KTRLQEAIQWPLAY
-493 PEAYQQVDLHA
+493 PEAYRQVDLQS
-504 PKGILLHGPPGTGKT
+504 PTGILLHGPPGTGKT

-529 DSNFISVNGP
+529 DSNFISVKGP
-539 ELFDKYIGE
+539 ELFDKYVGE

-556 FSKARENAPTVV
+556 FAKARENAPAVV

-575 IATQRGR
+575 IAAQRGSG

-598 LDGLEGL
+598 LDGLEAL
-605 EEVVVIAATNRPDL
+605 EEVVVIAATNRPEL
-619 IDDALTRAGRI
+619 LDDALTRAGRI
-630 EEQIAVSEPD
+630 EAQIPVGEPD
-640 EEARREILAI
+640 EAARREILAI
-650 HTRDRPVAADVALDA
+650 HTRDRPVASDVDLEA

-677 LAALCRKAA
+677 LAALCRTAA
-686 TEAVRGHVHAR
+686 TEAVRAHVHAR
-697 GEGQPVA
+697 DEGRPAV
-704 VEEMRLTRPGFVA
+704 VEEMRLTRPGFEA

-724 DDRPIKWPPRDDDDD
+724 EDRTIDWPARDDD
-739 ASNSSEMTTAAD
+739 A
-751 AATDTVGVETIATAD
+751 
-766 TETPNGA
+766 
-773 TANNTAVTE
+773 TAVTE
-782 AAVDADNVIDI
+782 ANTEATADNATEATDSAAGDDTDDTAVADDATAEGPAETREADTADAAVPPDSGVENDGRTVDADEGREDSTADAETPAAVDAERDTEQKADRDSDN
-793 DTDDDDQESG
+793 TNEE
-803 DGSTAEAIPPEAD
+803 GST
-816 GETGESDAEGEQPD
+816 
-830 EPPAETERPST
+830 
-841 APYDTSDQDNE
+841 
-852 HKTAAEKDDDDGQ
+852 
-865 GSD
+865 

>member
-1 MGGRPQPMK
+1 MK
-10 LRVKPLNR
+10 LRVKPLDR

-37 VDNGEFVTISHG
+37 VTNGDFVTISHG
-49 NRTAV
+49 NQTAV
-54 LRARHNQNRDR
+54 LRARLSQNRDR

-91 AANVKPAAR
+91 SADVEPAAR

-143 NGSSNRRIPVQIV
+143 NGGSNRRIPVKIV

-178 TDDDEE
+178 TDRDDEE
-184 SESTDADPP
+184 TEPADADPP

-198 DVGGLDTEL
+198 DVGGLDAEL

-238 GPPGTGKTLIAR
+238 GPPGTGKTLIAK
-250 AVANEIDAAFQT
+250 AVANEIDADFQT

-273 GESEQRLR
+273 GESEERLR
-281 EVFETAEDEEPAIV
+281 EVFETAESEGSAIV

-307 GDTQGSVEHRV
+307 GDTEGSVEHRV

-323 SLMDGLGDHGRITVI
+323 SLMDGLGEHGQITVI

-358 REIEVSAPDA
+358 REIEVGAPDA
-368 NGREE
+368 NGRGE

-380 EMPLAED
+380 EMPLADDID
-387 LDLDASAS
+387 LDSYAS

-416 LRRVRPQLDL
+416 LRRVRPTLDL
-426 DKETIDAETLDGL
+426 DAETIDAETLEQL
-439 AVTAADFRAA
+439 TVTAGDFRQA

-457 LREVFVEAPNVT
+457 LREVFVEAPAVT
-469 WDDVGGLPET
+469 WDDVGGLTET
-479 KARLQEAIQWPLAY
+479 KTRLQEAIQWPLAY
-493 PEAYQQVDLHA
+493 PEAYRQVDLQS
-504 PKGILLHGPPGTGKT
+504 PTGILLHGPPGTGKT

-529 DSNFISVNGP
+529 DSNFISVKGP
-539 ELFDKYIGE
+539 ELFDKYVGE

-556 FSKARENAPTVV
+556 FAKARENAPAIV

-575 IATQRGR
+575 IAAQRGSG

-598 LDGLEGL
+598 LDGLEAL
-605 EEVVVIAATNRPDL
+605 EEVVVIAATNRPEL
-619 IDDALTRAGRI
+619 LDDALTRAGRI
-630 EEQIAVSEPD
+630 EAQIPVGEPD
-640 EEARREILAI
+640 EAARREILAI
-650 HTRDRPVAADVALDA
+650 HTRDRPVASDVDLEA

-677 LAALCRKAA
+677 LAALCRTAA
-686 TEAVRGHVHAR
+686 TEAVRAHVHAR
-697 GEGQPVA
+697 NEGRPAV
-704 VEEMRLTRPGFVA
+704 VEEMRLTRPGFEA

-724 DDRPIKWPPRDDDDD
+724 EDRTIDWPARDDD
-739 ASNSSEMTTAAD
+739 A
-751 AATDTVGVETIATAD
+751 
-766 TETPNGA
+766 
-773 TANNTAVTE
+773 TAVTE
-782 AAVDADNVIDI
+782 ANTEVTADNATEATDSAAGDDTDDTAVADDATAEGPAETREADTADAAVPPDPGAENDGRTVDADEGREDSTADAETPAAVDAERDTEQKADRDSDN
-793 DTDDDDQESG
+793 TNEE
-803 DGSTAEAIPPEAD
+803 GST
-816 GETGESDAEGEQPD
+816 
-830 EPPAETERPST
+830 
-841 APYDTSDQDNE
+841 
-852 HKTAAEKDDDDGQ
+852 
-865 GSD
+865 

>member
-1 MGGRPQPMK
+1 MK
-10 LRVKPLNR
+10 LRVKPLDR

-37 VDNGEFVTISHG
+37 VTNGDFVTISHG
-49 NRTAV
+49 NQTAV
-54 LRARHNQNRDR
+54 LRARLSQNRDR

-91 AANVKPAAR
+91 SADVEPAAR

-143 NGSSNRRIPVQIV
+143 NGGSNRRIPVKIV

-178 TDDDEE
+178 TDRDDEE
-184 SESTDADPP
+184 AEPADADPP

-198 DVGGLDTEL
+198 DVGGLDAEL

-238 GPPGTGKTLIAR
+238 GPPGTGKTLIAK
-250 AVANEIDAAFQT
+250 AVANEIDADFQT

-273 GESEQRLR
+273 GESEERLR
-281 EVFETAEDEEPAIV
+281 EVFETAESEGSAIV

-307 GDTQGSVEHRV
+307 GDTEGSVEHRV

-323 SLMDGLGDHGRITVI
+323 SLMDGLGEHGQITVI

-358 REIEVSAPDA
+358 REIEVGAPDA
-368 NGREE
+368 NGRGE

-380 EMPLAED
+380 EMPLADDID
-387 LDLDASAS
+387 LDSYAS

-416 LRRVRPQLDL
+416 LRRVRPTLDL
-426 DKETIDAETLDGL
+426 DAETIDAETLEQL
-439 AVTAADFRAA
+439 TVTAGDFRQA

-457 LREVFVEAPNVT
+457 LREVFVEAPAVT
-469 WDDVGGLPET
+469 WDDVGGLTET
-479 KARLQEAIQWPLAY
+479 KTRLQEAIQWPLAY
-493 PEAYQQVDLHA
+493 PEAYRQVDLQS
-504 PKGILLHGPPGTGKT
+504 PTGILLHGPPGTGKT

-529 DSNFISVNGP
+529 DSNFISVKGP
-539 ELFDKYIGE
+539 ELFDKYVGE

-556 FSKARENAPTVV
+556 FAKARENAPAVV

-575 IATQRGR
+575 IAAQRGSG

-598 LDGLEGL
+598 LDGLEAL
-605 EEVVVIAATNRPDL
+605 EEVVVIAATNRPEL
-619 IDDALTRAGRI
+619 LDDALTRAGRI
-630 EEQIAVSEPD
+630 EAQIPVGEPD
-640 EEARREILAI
+640 EAARREILAI
-650 HTRDRPVAADVALDA
+650 HTRDRPVASDVDLEA

-677 LAALCRKAA
+677 LAALCRTAA
-686 TEAVRGHVHAR
+686 TEAVRAHVHAR
-697 GEGQPVA
+697 NEGRPAV
-704 VEEMRLTRPGFVA
+704 VEEMRLTRPGFEA

-724 DDRPIKWPPRDDDDD
+724 EDRTIDWPARDDD
-739 ASNSSEMTTAAD
+739 A
-751 AATDTVGVETIATAD
+751 
-766 TETPNGA
+766 
-773 TANNTAVTE
+773 TAVTE
-782 AAVDADNVIDI
+782 ANTEATADNATEATDSAAGDDTDDTAVADDATAEGPAETREADTADAAVPPDPGAENDGRTVDADEGREDSTADAETPAAVDAERDTEQKADRDNDN
-793 DTDDDDQESG
+793 TNEE
-803 DGSTAEAIPPEAD
+803 GST
-816 GETGESDAEGEQPD
+816 
-830 EPPAETERPST
+830 
-841 APYDTSDQDNE
+841 
-852 HKTAAEKDDDDGQ
+852 
-865 GSD
+865 

>member
-1 MGGRPQPMK
+1 MK
-10 LRVKPLNR
+10 LRVKPLDR

-37 VDNGEFVTISHG
+37 VTNGDFVTISHG
-49 NRTAV
+49 NQTAV
-54 LRARHNQNRDR
+54 LRARLSQNRDR

-91 AANVKPAAR
+91 SADVEPAAR

-143 NGSSNRRIPVQIV
+143 NGGSNRRIPVKIV

-178 TDDDEE
+178 TDRDDEE
-184 SESTDADPP
+184 AEPADADPP

-198 DVGGLDTEL
+198 DVGGLDAEL

-238 GPPGTGKTLIAR
+238 GPPGTGKTLIAK
-250 AVANEIDAAFQT
+250 AVANEIDADFQT

-273 GESEQRLR
+273 GESEERLR
-281 EVFETAEDEEPAIV
+281 EVFETAESEGSAIV

-307 GDTQGSVEHRV
+307 GDTEGSVEHRV

-323 SLMDGLGDHGRITVI
+323 SLMDGLGEHGQITVI

-358 REIEVSAPDA
+358 REIEVGAPDA
-368 NGREE
+368 NGRGE

-380 EMPLAED
+380 KMPLADDID
-387 LDLDASAS
+387 LDSYAS

-416 LRRVRPQLDL
+416 LRRVRPTLDL
-426 DKETIDAETLDGL
+426 DAETIDAETLEQL
-439 AVTAADFRAA
+439 TVTAGDFRQA

-457 LREVFVEAPNVT
+457 LREVFVEAPAVT
-469 WDDVGGLPET
+469 WDDVGGLTET
-479 KARLQEAIQWPLAY
+479 KTRLQEAIQWPLAY
-493 PEAYQQVDLHA
+493 PEAYRQVDLQS
-504 PKGILLHGPPGTGKT
+504 PTGILLHGPPGTGKT

-529 DSNFISVNGP
+529 DSNFISVKGP
-539 ELFDKYIGE
+539 ELFDKYVGE

-556 FSKARENAPTVV
+556 FAKARENAPAVV

-575 IATQRGR
+575 IAAQRGSG

-598 LDGLEGL
+598 LDGLEAL
-605 EEVVVIAATNRPDL
+605 EEVVVIAATNRPEL
-619 IDDALTRAGRI
+619 LDDALTRAGRI
-630 EEQIAVSEPD
+630 EAQIPVGEPD
-640 EEARREILAI
+640 EAARREILAI
-650 HTRDRPVAADVALDA
+650 HTRDRPVASDVGLEA

-670 EGFVGAE
+670 GGFVGAE
-677 LAALCRKAA
+677 LAALCRTAA
-686 TEAVRGHVHAR
+686 TEAVRAHVHAR
-697 GEGQPVA
+697 NEGRPAV
-704 VEEMRLTRPGFVA
+704 VEEMRLTRPGFEA

-724 DDRPIKWPPRDDDDD
+724 EDRTIDWPARDDD
-739 ASNSSEMTTAAD
+739 A
-751 AATDTVGVETIATAD
+751 
-766 TETPNGA
+766 
-773 TANNTAVTE
+773 TAVTE
-782 AAVDADNVIDI
+782 ANTEVTADNATEATDSAAGDDTDDTAVADDATAEGPAETREADTADAAVPPDPGAENDGRTVDADEGREDSTADAETPAAVDAERDTEQKADRDNDN
-793 DTDDDDQESG
+793 TNEE
-803 DGSTAEAIPPEAD
+803 GST
-816 GETGESDAEGEQPD
+816 
-830 EPPAETERPST
+830 
-841 APYDTSDQDNE
+841 
-852 HKTAAEKDDDDGQ
+852 
-865 GSD
+865 

>member
-1 MGGRPQPMK
+1 MK
-10 LRVKPLNR
+10 LRVKPLDR

-37 VDNGEFVTISHG
+37 VTNGDFVTISHG
-49 NRTAV
+49 NQTAV
-54 LRARHNQNRDR
+54 LRARLSQNRDR

-91 AANVKPAAR
+91 SADVEPAAR

-143 NGSSNRRIPVQIV
+143 NGGSNRRIPVKIV

-178 TDDDEE
+178 TDRDDEE
-184 SESTDADPP
+184 TEPADADPP

-198 DVGGLDTEL
+198 DVGGLDAEL

-238 GPPGTGKTLIAR
+238 GPPGTGKTLIAK
-250 AVANEIDAAFQT
+250 AVANEIDADFQT

-273 GESEQRLR
+273 GESEERLR
-281 EVFETAEDEEPAIV
+281 EVFETAESEGSAIV

-307 GDTQGSVEHRV
+307 GDTEGSVEHRV

-323 SLMDGLGDHGRITVI
+323 SLMDGLGEHGQITVI

-358 REIEVSAPDA
+358 REIEVGAPDA
-368 NGREE
+368 NGRGE

-380 EMPLAED
+380 EMPLADDID
-387 LDLDASAS
+387 LDSYAS

-416 LRRVRPQLDL
+416 LRRVRPTLDL
-426 DKETIDAETLDGL
+426 DAETIDAETLEQL
-439 AVTAADFRAA
+439 TVTAGDFRQA

-457 LREVFVEAPNVT
+457 LREVFVEAPAVT
-469 WDDVGGLPET
+469 WDDVGGLTET
-479 KARLQEAIQWPLAY
+479 KTRLQEAIQWPLAY
-493 PEAYQQVDLHA
+493 PEAYRQVDLQS
-504 PKGILLHGPPGTGKT
+504 PTGILLHGPPGTGKT

-529 DSNFISVNGP
+529 DSNFISVKGP
-539 ELFDKYIGE
+539 ELFDKYVGE

-556 FSKARENAPTVV
+556 FAKARENAPAVV

-575 IATQRGR
+575 IAAQRGSG

-598 LDGLEGL
+598 LDGLEAL
-605 EEVVVIAATNRPDL
+605 EEVVVIAATNRPEL
-619 IDDALTRAGRI
+619 LDDALTRAGRI
-630 EEQIAVSEPD
+630 EAQIPVGEPD
-640 EEARREILAI
+640 EAARREILAI
-650 HTRDRPVAADVALDA
+650 HTRDRPVASDVGLEA

-677 LAALCRKAA
+677 LAALCRTAA
-686 TEAVRGHVHAR
+686 TEAVRAHVHAR
-697 GEGQPVA
+697 DEGRPAV
-704 VEEMRLTRPGFVA
+704 VEEMRLTRPGFEA

-724 DDRPIKWPPRDDDDD
+724 EDRTIDWPARDDD
-739 ASNSSEMTTAAD
+739 A
-751 AATDTVGVETIATAD
+751 
-766 TETPNGA
+766 
-773 TANNTAVTE
+773 TAVTE
-782 AAVDADNVIDI
+782 ANTEATADNATEATDSAAGDDTDDTAVADDATAEGPAETREADTADAAVPPDPGAENDGRTVDADEGREDSTADAETPAAVDAERDTEQKADRDSDN
-793 DTDDDDQESG
+793 TNEE
-803 DGSTAEAIPPEAD
+803 GST
-816 GETGESDAEGEQPD
+816 
-830 EPPAETERPST
+830 
-841 APYDTSDQDNE
+841 
-852 HKTAAEKDDDDGQ
+852 
-865 GSD
+865 

>member
-1 MGGRPQPMK
+1 MK
-10 LRVKPLNR
+10 LRVKPLDR

-37 VDNGEFVTISHG
+37 VTNGDFVTISHG
-49 NRTAV
+49 NQTAV
-54 LRARHNQNRDR
+54 LRARLSQNRDR

-91 AANVKPAAR
+91 SADVEPAAR

-143 NGSSNRRIPVQIV
+143 NGGSNRRIPVKIV

-178 TDDDEE
+178 TDRDDEE
-184 SESTDADPP
+184 AEPADADPP

-198 DVGGLDTEL
+198 DVGGLDAEL

-238 GPPGTGKTLIAR
+238 GPPGTGKTLIAK
-250 AVANEIDAAFQT
+250 AVANEIDADFQT

-273 GESEQRLR
+273 GESEERLR
-281 EVFETAEDEEPAIV
+281 EVFETAESEGSAIV

-307 GDTQGSVEHRV
+307 GDTEGSVEHRV

-323 SLMDGLGDHGRITVI
+323 SLMDGLGEHGQITVI

-358 REIEVSAPDA
+358 REIEVGAPDA
-368 NGREE
+368 NGRGE

-380 EMPLAED
+380 KMPLADDID
-387 LDLDASAS
+387 LDSYAS

-416 LRRVRPQLDL
+416 LRRVRPTLDL
-426 DKETIDAETLDGL
+426 DAETIDAETLEQL
-439 AVTAADFRAA
+439 TVTAGDFRQA

-457 LREVFVEAPNVT
+457 LREVFVEAPAVT
-469 WDDVGGLPET
+469 WDDVGGLTET
-479 KARLQEAIQWPLAY
+479 KTRLQEAIQWPLAY
-493 PEAYQQVDLHA
+493 PEAYRQVDLQS
-504 PKGILLHGPPGTGKT
+504 PTGILLHGPPGTGKT

-529 DSNFISVNGP
+529 DSNFISVKGP
-539 ELFDKYIGE
+539 ELFDKYVGE

-556 FSKARENAPTVV
+556 FAKARENAPAVV

-575 IATQRGR
+575 IAAQRGSG

-598 LDGLEGL
+598 LDGLEAL
-605 EEVVVIAATNRPDL
+605 EEVVVIAATNRPEL
-619 IDDALTRAGRI
+619 LDDALTRAGRI
-630 EEQIAVSEPD
+630 EAQIPVGEPD
-640 EEARREILAI
+640 EAARREILAI
-650 HTRDRPVAADVALDA
+650 HTRDRPVASDVGLEA

-670 EGFVGAE
+670 GGFVGAE
-677 LAALCRKAA
+677 LAALCRTAA
-686 TEAVRGHVHAR
+686 TEAVRAHVHAR
-697 GEGQPVA
+697 DEGRPAV
-704 VEEMRLTRPGFVA
+704 VEEMRLTRPGFEA

-724 DDRPIKWPPRDDDDD
+724 EDRTIDWPARDDD
-739 ASNSSEMTTAAD
+739 A
-751 AATDTVGVETIATAD
+751 
-766 TETPNGA
+766 
-773 TANNTAVTE
+773 TAVTE
-782 AAVDADNVIDI
+782 ANTEATADNATEATDSAAGDDTDDTAVADEATAEGPAETREADTADAAVPPDPGAENDGRTVDADEGREDSTADAETPAAVDAER
-793 DTDDDDQESG
+793 DTDQKADRDSDNTNEE
-803 DGSTAEAIPPEAD
+803 GST
-816 GETGESDAEGEQPD
+816 
-830 EPPAETERPST
+830 
-841 APYDTSDQDNE
+841 
-852 HKTAAEKDDDDGQ
+852 
-865 GSD
+865 

>member
-1 MGGRPQPMK
+1 MK
-10 LRVKPLNR
+10 LRVKPLDR

-37 VDNGEFVTISHG
+37 VTNGEFVTISHG

-54 LRARHNQNRDR
+54 LRARLSQNRDR

-91 AANVKPAAR
+91 SADVEPAAR

-143 NGSSNRRIPVQIV
+143 NGGSNRRIPVKIV

-178 TDDDEE
+178 TDRDDEE
-184 SESTDADPP
+184 TEPADADPP

-198 DVGGLDTEL
+198 DVGGLDAEL

-238 GPPGTGKTLIAR
+238 GPPGTGKTLIAK
-250 AVANEIDAAFQT
+250 AVANEIDADFQT

-273 GESEQRLR
+273 GESEERLR
-281 EVFETAEDEEPAIV
+281 EVFETAESEEPAIV

-307 GDTQGSVEHRV
+307 GDTEGSVEHRV

-323 SLMDGLGDHGRITVI
+323 SLMDGLGDHGQITVI

-358 REIEVSAPDA
+358 REIEVGAPDA
-368 NGREE
+368 NGRGE

-380 EMPLAED
+380 EMPLADDID
-387 LDLDASAS
+387 LDSYAS

-416 LRRVRPQLDL
+416 LRRVRPTLDL
-426 DKETIDAETLDGL
+426 DAETIDAETLDGL
-439 AVTAADFRAA
+439 AVTADDFRRA

-457 LREVFVEAPNVT
+457 LREVFVEAPAVT
-469 WDDVGGLPET
+469 WDDVGGLTET
-479 KARLQEAIQWPLAY
+479 KTRLQEAIQWPLAY
-493 PEAYQQVDLHA
+493 PEAYRQVDLQS
-504 PKGILLHGPPGTGKT
+504 PTGILLHGPPGTGKT

-529 DSNFISVNGP
+529 DSNFISVKGP
-539 ELFDKYIGE
+539 ELFDKYVGE

-556 FSKARENAPTVV
+556 FAKARENAPTVV

-575 IATQRGR
+575 IAAQRGSG

-598 LDGLEGL
+598 LDGLEAL
-605 EEVVVIAATNRPDL
+605 EEVVVIAATNRPEL
-619 IDDALTRAGRI
+619 LDDALTRAGRI
-630 EEQIAVSEPD
+630 EAQIPVGEPD
-640 EEARREILAI
+640 EAARREILAI
-650 HTRDRPVAADVALDA
+650 HTRDRPVASDVDLEA

-677 LAALCRKAA
+677 LAALCRTAA
-686 TEAVRGHVHAR
+686 TEAVRAHVHAR
-697 GEGQPVA
+697 NEGRPAV
-704 VEEMRLTRPGFVA
+704 VEEMRLTRPGFEA

-724 DDRPIKWPPRDDDDD
+724 EDRTIDWPARDDD
-739 ASNSSEMTTAAD
+739 A
-751 AATDTVGVETIATAD
+751 
-766 TETPNGA
+766 
-773 TANNTAVTE
+773 TAVTE
-782 AAVDADNVIDI
+782 ANTEATADNATEATDSAAGDDTDDTAVADDATAEGPAETNKADTADAVVPPDPGVENDGRTVDADEGREDSTADAETPAAIDAER
-793 DTDDDDQESG
+793 DTDQKADRDSDNTNEE
-803 DGSTAEAIPPEAD
+803 GST
-816 GETGESDAEGEQPD
+816 
-830 EPPAETERPST
+830 
-841 APYDTSDQDNE
+841 
-852 HKTAAEKDDDDGQ
+852 
-865 GSD
+865 

>member
-1 MGGRPQPMK
+1 MK
-10 LRVKPLNR
+10 LRVKPLDR

-37 VDNGEFVTISHG
+37 VNNGDFVTISHG

-54 LRARHNQNRDR
+54 LRARLSQNRDR

-91 AANVKPAAR
+91 SADVEPAAR

-143 NGSSNRRIPVQIV
+143 NGSSNRRIPVKIV

-178 TDDDEE
+178 TDRDSEE
-184 SESTDADPP
+184 TEPADADPP

-198 DVGGLDTEL
+198 DVGGLAAEL

-238 GPPGTGKTLIAR
+238 GPPGTGKTLIAK
-250 AVANEIDAAFQT
+250 AVANEIDADFQT

-273 GESEQRLR
+273 GESEERLR
-281 EVFETAEDEEPAIV
+281 EVFETAESEEPAIV

-307 GDTQGSVEHRV
+307 GDTEGSVEHRV

-323 SLMDGLGDHGRITVI
+323 SLMDGLGDHGQITVI

-358 REIEVSAPDA
+358 REIEVGAPDA
-368 NGREE
+368 SGRGE

-380 EMPLAED
+380 EMPLADDID
-387 LDLDASAS
+387 LDSYAS

-416 LRRVRPQLDL
+416 LRRVRPTLDL
-426 DKETIDAETLDGL
+426 EAETIDAETLEQL
-439 AVTAADFRAA
+439 AVTAADFRRA

-457 LREVFVEAPNVT
+457 LREVFVEAPDVT
-469 WDDVGGLPET
+469 WDDVGGLTET
-479 KARLQEAIQWPLAY
+479 KTRLQEAIQWPLAY
-493 PEAYQQVDLHA
+493 PAAYQQVDLQS
-504 PKGILLHGPPGTGKT
+504 PTGILLHGPPGTGKT

-529 DSNFISVNGP
+529 DSNFISVKGP
-539 ELFDKYIGE
+539 ELFDKYVGE

-556 FSKARENAPTVV
+556 FAKARENAPTVV

-575 IATQRGR
+575 IAAQRGS
-582 GDSQVSE
+582 GSDSQVSE

-598 LDGLEGL
+598 LDGLEAL
-605 EEVVVIAATNRPDL
+605 EEVVVIAATNRPEL
-619 IDDALTRAGRI
+619 LDDALTRAGRI
-630 EEQIAVSEPD
+630 EEQIAVEEPD
-640 EEARREILAI
+640 EAARREILSI
-650 HTRDRPVAADVALDA
+650 HTRDRPVAGDVDLDA

-677 LAALCRKAA
+677 VAALCRTAA
-686 TEAVRGHVHAR
+686 TEAVRAHVHAR
-697 GEGQPVA
+697 NEGRPAV
-704 VEEMRLTRPGFVA
+704 VEEMRLTRPGFEA
-717 ALNEISD
+717 ALNEVSD
-724 DDRPIKWPPRDDDDD
+724 EERTINWPARDDD
-739 ASNSSEMTTAAD
+739 A
-751 AATDTVGVETIATAD
+751 
-766 TETPNGA
+766 
-773 TANNTAVTE
+773 TAVTE
-782 AAVDADNVIDI
+782 ADSEATAGNTADEATDSAAGGDTDDTAVADDVPTDGADETREADPADAAVPPESGVESGGSTVDADESREESA
-793 DTDDDDQESG
+793 TDAETPAAVNAETTESEAEQKTDSDSG
-803 DGSTAEAIPPEAD
+803 DTNEDEST
-816 GETGESDAEGEQPD
+816 
-830 EPPAETERPST
+830 
-841 APYDTSDQDNE
+841 
-852 HKTAAEKDDDDGQ
+852 
-865 GSD
+865 

>member
-1 MGGRPQPMK
+1 MK
-10 LRVKPLNR
+10 LRVKPLDR

-37 VDNGEFVTISHG
+37 VTNSDFVTISHG
-49 NRTAV
+49 NQTAV
-54 LRARHNQNRDR
+54 LRARLSQNRDR

-91 AANVKPAAR
+91 SADVEPAAR

-129 PGKTVSVTMGFRSL
+129 PGKTVSVTIGFRSL
-143 NGSSNRRIPVQIV
+143 NGGSNRRIPVKIV

-178 TDDDEE
+178 TDRDDEE
-184 SESTDADPP
+184 AEPADADPP

-198 DVGGLDTEL
+198 DVGGLDAEL

-238 GPPGTGKTLIAR
+238 GPPGTGKTLIAK
-250 AVANEIDAAFQT
+250 AVANEIDADFQT

-273 GESEQRLR
+273 GESEERLR
-281 EVFETAEDEEPAIV
+281 EVFETAESEGSAIV

-307 GDTQGSVEHRV
+307 GDTEGSVEHRV

-323 SLMDGLGDHGRITVI
+323 SLMDGLGEHGQITVI

-358 REIEVSAPDA
+358 REIEVGAPDA
-368 NGREE
+368 NGRGE

-380 EMPLAED
+380 KMPLADDID
-387 LDLDASAS
+387 LGSYAS

-416 LRRVRPQLDL
+416 LRRVRPTLDL
-426 DKETIDAETLDGL
+426 DAETIDAETLEQL
-439 AVTAADFRAA
+439 TVTAGDFRQA

-457 LREVFVEAPNVT
+457 LREVFVEAPAVT
-469 WDDVGGLPET
+469 WDDVGGLTET
-479 KARLQEAIQWPLAY
+479 KTRLQEAIQWPLAY
-493 PEAYQQVDLHA
+493 PEAYRQVDLQS
-504 PKGILLHGPPGTGKT
+504 PTGILLHGPPGTGKT

-529 DSNFISVNGP
+529 DSNFISVKGP
-539 ELFDKYIGE
+539 ELFDKYVGE

-556 FSKARENAPTVV
+556 FAKARENAPAVV

-575 IATQRGR
+575 IAAQRGSG

-598 LDGLEGL
+598 LDGLEAL
-605 EEVVVIAATNRPDL
+605 EEVVVIAATNRPEL
-619 IDDALTRAGRI
+619 LDDALTRAGRI
-630 EEQIAVSEPD
+630 EAQIPVGEPD
-640 EEARREILAI
+640 EAARREILAI
-650 HTRDRPVAADVALDA
+650 HTRDRPVASDVDLET

-677 LAALCRKAA
+677 LAALCRTAA
-686 TEAVRGHVHAR
+686 TEAVRAHVHAR
-697 GEGQPVA
+697 DEGRPAVVA
-704 VEEMRLTRPGFVA
+704 EMRLTRPGFEA

-724 DDRPIKWPPRDDDDD
+724 EDRTIDWPARDDD
-739 ASNSSEMTTAAD
+739 A
-751 AATDTVGVETIATAD
+751 
-766 TETPNGA
+766 
-773 TANNTAVTE
+773 TAVTE
-782 AAVDADNVIDI
+782 ANTEATADNATEATDSAAGDDTDDTAVADDATAEGPAETREADTADAAVPPDPGAENDGRTVDADEGREDSTADAETPAAVDAERDTEQKADRDSDN
-793 DTDDDDQESG
+793 TNEER
-803 DGSTAEAIPPEAD
+803 ST
-816 GETGESDAEGEQPD
+816 
-830 EPPAETERPST
+830 
-841 APYDTSDQDNE
+841 
-852 HKTAAEKDDDDGQ
+852 
-865 GSD
+865 

>member
-1 MGGRPQPMK
+1 MK

-37 VDNGEFVTISHG
+37 VNNGEFVTISHG

-54 LRARHNQNRDR
+54 LRARLSQNRDR

-91 AANVKPAAR
+91 SADVEPAAR

-143 NGSSNRRIPVQIV
+143 NGGSNRRIPVKIV

-178 TDDDEE
+178 TDRGDEE
-184 SESTDADPP
+184 AEPADADPP

-198 DVGGLDTEL
+198 DVGGLDAEL

-238 GPPGTGKTLIAR
+238 GPPGTGKTLIAK
-250 AVANEIDAAFQT
+250 AVANEIDADFQT

-273 GESEQRLR
+273 GESEERLR
-281 EVFETAEDEEPAIV
+281 EVFETAESEGSAIV

-307 GDTQGSVEHRV
+307 GDTEGSVEHRV

-323 SLMDGLGDHGRITVI
+323 SLMDGLGEHGQITVI

-358 REIEVSAPDA
+358 REIEVGAPDA
-368 NGREE
+368 NGRGE

-380 EMPLAED
+380 EMPLADDID
-387 LDLDASAS
+387 LDSYAS

-416 LRRVRPQLDL
+416 LRRVRPTLDL
-426 DKETIDAETLDGL
+426 DAETIDAETLEQL
-439 AVTAADFRAA
+439 TVTAGDFRQA

-457 LREVFVEAPNVT
+457 LREVFVEAPAVT
-469 WDDVGGLPET
+469 WDDVGGLTET
-479 KARLQEAIQWPLAY
+479 KTRLQEAIQWPLAY
-493 PEAYQQVDLHA
+493 PEAYRQVDLQS
-504 PKGILLHGPPGTGKT
+504 PTGILLHGPPGTGKT

-529 DSNFISVNGP
+529 DSNFISVKGP
-539 ELFDKYIGE
+539 ELFDKYVGE

-556 FSKARENAPTVV
+556 FAKARENAPAVV

-575 IATQRGR
+575 IAAQRGSG

-598 LDGLEGL
+598 LDGLEAL
-605 EEVVVIAATNRPDL
+605 EEVVVIAATNRPEL
-619 IDDALTRAGRI
+619 LDDALTRAGRI
-630 EEQIAVSEPD
+630 EAQIPVGEPD
-640 EEARREILAI
+640 EAARREILAI
-650 HTRDRPVAADVALDA
+650 HTRDRPVASDVDLEA

-677 LAALCRKAA
+677 LAALCRTAA
-686 TEAVRGHVHAR
+686 TEAVRAHVHAR
-697 GEGQPVA
+697 NEGRPAV
-704 VEEMRLTRPGFVA
+704 VEEMRLTRPGFEA

-724 DDRPIKWPPRDDDDD
+724 EDRTIDWPARDDD
-739 ASNSSEMTTAAD
+739 A
-751 AATDTVGVETIATAD
+751 
-766 TETPNGA
+766 
-773 TANNTAVTE
+773 TAVTE
-782 AAVDADNVIDI
+782 ANTEATADNATEATDSAAGDDTDDTAVADDATAEGPAETREADTADAAVPPDPGAENDGRTVDADEGREDSTADAETPAAVDAERDTEQKADRDSDN
-793 DTDDDDQESG
+793 TNEE
-803 DGSTAEAIPPEAD
+803 GST
-816 GETGESDAEGEQPD
+816 
-830 EPPAETERPST
+830 
-841 APYDTSDQDNE
+841 
-852 HKTAAEKDDDDGQ
+852 
-865 GSD
+865 

>member
-1 MGGRPQPMK
+1 MK
-10 LRVKPLNR
+10 LRVKPLDR

-37 VDNGEFVTISHG
+37 VTNGDFVTISHG
-49 NRTAV
+49 NQTAV
-54 LRARHNQNRDR
+54 LRARLSQNRDR

-82 RIDQLVEVS
+82 RIDQLVEV
-91 AANVKPAAR
+91 AAADVEPAAR

-113 DIAAYIHDKL
+113 DIATYIQDKL

-129 PGKTVSVTMGFRSL
+129 PGTTVSVTMGFRSL
-143 NGSSNRRIPVQIV
+143 NGGSNRRIPVKIV

-178 TDDDEE
+178 TDRDDEE
-184 SESTDADPP
+184 AEPADADPP

-198 DVGGLDTEL
+198 DVGGLDAEL

-238 GPPGTGKTLIAR
+238 GPPGTGKTLIAK
-250 AVANEIDAAFQT
+250 AVANEIDADFQT

-273 GESEQRLR
+273 GESEERLR
-281 EVFETAEDEEPAIV
+281 EVFETAESEGSAIV

-307 GDTQGSVEHRV
+307 GDTEGSVEHRV

-323 SLMDGLGDHGRITVI
+323 SLMDGLGEHGQITVI

-358 REIEVSAPDA
+358 REIEVGAPDA
-368 NGREE
+368 NGRGE

-380 EMPLAED
+380 EMPLADDID
-387 LDLDASAS
+387 LDSYAS

-416 LRRVRPQLDL
+416 LRRVRPTLDL
-426 DKETIDAETLDGL
+426 DAETIDAETLEQL
-439 AVTAADFRAA
+439 TVTAGDFRQA

-457 LREVFVEAPNVT
+457 LREVFVEAPAVT
-469 WDDVGGLPET
+469 WDDVGGLTET
-479 KARLQEAIQWPLAY
+479 KTRLQEAIQWPLAY
-493 PEAYQQVDLHA
+493 PEAYRQVDLQS
-504 PKGILLHGPPGTGKT
+504 PTGILLHGPPGTGKT

-529 DSNFISVNGP
+529 DSNFISVKGP
-539 ELFDKYIGE
+539 ELFDKYVGE

-556 FSKARENAPTVV
+556 FAKARENAPAVV

-575 IATQRGR
+575 IAAQRGSG

-598 LDGLEGL
+598 LDGLEAL
-605 EEVVVIAATNRPDL
+605 EEVVVIAATNRPEL
-619 IDDALTRAGRI
+619 LDDALTRAGRI
-630 EEQIAVSEPD
+630 EAQIPVGEPD
-640 EEARREILAI
+640 EAARREILAI
-650 HTRDRPVAADVALDA
+650 HTRDRPVASDVDLEA

-677 LAALCRKAA
+677 LAALCRTAA
-686 TEAVRGHVHAR
+686 TEAVRAHVHAR
-697 GEGQPVA
+697 DEGRPAV
-704 VEEMRLTRPGFVA
+704 VEEMRLTRPGFEA

-724 DDRPIKWPPRDDDDD
+724 EDRTIDWPARDDD
-739 ASNSSEMTTAAD
+739 A
-751 AATDTVGVETIATAD
+751 
-766 TETPNGA
+766 
-773 TANNTAVTE
+773 TAVTE
-782 AAVDADNVIDI
+782 ANTEATADNATEATDSAAGDDTDDTAVADDATAEGPAETREADTADAAVPPDPGAENDGRTVDADEGREDSTADAETPAAVDAERDTEQKADRDSDN
-793 DTDDDDQESG
+793 TNEE
-803 DGSTAEAIPPEAD
+803 GST
-816 GETGESDAEGEQPD
+816 
-830 EPPAETERPST
+830 
-841 APYDTSDQDNE
+841 
-852 HKTAAEKDDDDGQ
+852 
-865 GSD
+865 

>member
-1 MGGRPQPMK
+1 MK
-10 LRVKPLNR
+10 LRVKPLDR

-37 VDNGEFVTISHG
+37 VTNGDFVTISHG
-49 NRTAV
+49 NQTAV
-54 LRARHNQNRDR
+54 LRARLSQNRDR

-91 AANVKPAAR
+91 SADVEPAAR

-143 NGSSNRRIPVQIV
+143 NGGSNRRIPVKIV

-178 TDDDEE
+178 TDHDDEE
-184 SESTDADPP
+184 AEPADADPP

-198 DVGGLDTEL
+198 DVGGLDAEL

-238 GPPGTGKTLIAR
+238 GPPGTGKTLIAK
-250 AVANEIDAAFQT
+250 AVANEIDADFQT

-273 GESEQRLR
+273 GESEERLR
-281 EVFETAEDEEPAIV
+281 EVFETAESEGSAIV

-307 GDTQGSVEHRV
+307 GDTEGSVEHRV

-323 SLMDGLGDHGRITVI
+323 SLMDGLGEHGQITVI

-358 REIEVSAPDA
+358 REIEVGAPDA
-368 NGREE
+368 NGRGE

-380 EMPLAED
+380 KMPLADDID
-387 LDLDASAS
+387 LDSYAS

-416 LRRVRPQLDL
+416 LRRVRPTLDL
-426 DKETIDAETLDGL
+426 DAETIDAETLEQL
-439 AVTAADFRAA
+439 TVTAGDFRQA

-457 LREVFVEAPNVT
+457 LREVFVEAPAVT
-469 WDDVGGLPET
+469 WDDVGGLTET
-479 KARLQEAIQWPLAY
+479 KTRLQEAIQWPLAY
-493 PEAYQQVDLHA
+493 PEAYRQVDLQS
-504 PKGILLHGPPGTGKT
+504 PTGILLHGPPGTGKT

-529 DSNFISVNGP
+529 DSNFISVKGP
-539 ELFDKYIGE
+539 ELFDKYVGE

-556 FSKARENAPTVV
+556 FAKARENAPAVV

-575 IATQRGR
+575 IAAQRGSG

-598 LDGLEGL
+598 LDGLEAL
-605 EEVVVIAATNRPDL
+605 EEVVVIAATNRPEL
-619 IDDALTRAGRI
+619 LDDALTRAGRI
-630 EEQIAVSEPD
+630 EAQIPVGEPD
-640 EEARREILAI
+640 EAARREILAI
-650 HTRDRPVAADVALDA
+650 HTRDRPVASDVDLEA

-670 EGFVGAE
+670 AGFVGAE
-677 LAALCRKAA
+677 LAALCRTAA
-686 TEAVRGHVHAR
+686 TEAVRAHVHAR
-697 GEGQPVA
+697 NEGRPAV
-704 VEEMRLTRPGFVA
+704 VEEMRLTRPGFEA

-724 DDRPIKWPPRDDDDD
+724 EDRTIDWPARDDD
-739 ASNSSEMTTAAD
+739 A
-751 AATDTVGVETIATAD
+751 
-766 TETPNGA
+766 
-773 TANNTAVTE
+773 TAVTE
-782 AAVDADNVIDI
+782 ADTEATADNAATEATDSAAGDDTDDTAVADDATAEGPAETREADTADAAVPPDPGAENDGRTVDADEGREDSTADAETPAAVDAER
-793 DTDDDDQESG
+793 DTDQKADRDSDNTNEE
-803 DGSTAEAIPPEAD
+803 GST
-816 GETGESDAEGEQPD
+816 
-830 EPPAETERPST
+830 
-841 APYDTSDQDNE
+841 
-852 HKTAAEKDDDDGQ
+852 
-865 GSD
+865 

>member
-1 MGGRPQPMK
+1 MK

-37 VDNGEFVTISHG
+37 VTNGEFVTISHG

-54 LRARHNQNRDR
+54 LRAQLSQNRDR

-91 AANVKPAAR
+91 SADVEPAAR

-143 NGSSNRRIPVQIV
+143 NGSSNRRIPVKIV

-178 TDDDEE
+178 TDRDDEE
-184 SESTDADPP
+184 TEPADADPP

-198 DVGGLDTEL
+198 DVGGLDAEL

-238 GPPGTGKTLIAR
+238 GPPGTGKTLIAK
-250 AVANEIDAAFQT
+250 AVANEIDADFQT

-273 GESEQRLR
+273 GESEERLR
-281 EVFETAEDEEPAIV
+281 EVFETAESEEPAIV

-307 GDTQGSVEHRV
+307 GDTEGSVEHRV

-323 SLMDGLGDHGRITVI
+323 SLMDGLGDHGQITVI

-358 REIEVSAPDA
+358 REIEVGAPDA
-368 NGREE
+368 NGRGE

-380 EMPLAED
+380 EMPLADDID
-387 LDLDASAS
+387 LDSYAS

-416 LRRVRPQLDL
+416 LRRVRPTLDL
-426 DKETIDAETLDGL
+426 DAETIDAETLEQL
-439 AVTAADFRAA
+439 AVTAVDFRGA

-457 LREVFVEAPNVT
+457 LREVFVEAPDVT
-469 WDDVGGLPET
+469 WDDVGGLTET
-479 KARLQEAIQWPLAY
+479 KTRLQEAIQWPLAY
-493 PEAYQQVDLHA
+493 PAAYQQVDLQS
-504 PKGILLHGPPGTGKT
+504 PTGILLHGPPGTGKT

-529 DSNFISVNGP
+529 DSNFISVKGP
-539 ELFDKYIGE
+539 ELFDKYVGE

-556 FSKARENAPTVV
+556 FAKARENAPTVV

-575 IATQRGR
+575 IAAQRGSG

-598 LDGLEGL
+598 LDGLEAL
-605 EEVVVIAATNRPDL
+605 EEVVVIAATNRPEL
-619 IDDALTRAGRI
+619 LDDALTRAGRI
-630 EEQIAVSEPD
+630 EEQIGVDKPD
-640 EEARREILAI
+640 EAARREILAI
-650 HTRDRPVAADVALDA
+650 HTRDRPVAGDVDLDA

-677 LAALCRKAA
+677 LAALCRTAA
-686 TEAVRGHVHAR
+686 TEAVRAHVHAR
-697 GEGQPVA
+697 NEGRPAV
-704 VEEMRLTRPGFVA
+704 VEEMRLTRPGFET

-724 DDRPIKWPPRDDDDD
+724 EDRTIDWPARDDD
-739 ASNSSEMTTAAD
+739 A
-751 AATDTVGVETIATAD
+751 I
-766 TETPNGA
+766 
-773 TANNTAVTE
+773 AVTE
-782 AAVDADNVIDI
+782 A
-793 DTDDDDQESG
+793 DTDTTAGTAANAATDSG
-803 DGSTAEAIPPEAD
+803 AIAETAESDAAGDAAIEGADETREADTTDGTIPPETG
-816 GETGESDAEGEQPD
+816 GETGGSDVDTDESDEGSAEDATTPTAVN
-830 EPPAETERPST
+830 AETTERDAEQKADSDSGDTTEDEST
-841 APYDTSDQDNE
+841 
-852 HKTAAEKDDDDGQ
+852 
-865 GSD
+865 

>member
-1 MGGRPQPMK
+1 MK
-10 LRVKPLNR
+10 LRVKPLDR

-37 VDNGEFVTISHG
+37 VTNGDFVTISHG
-49 NRTAV
+49 NQTAV
-54 LRARHNQNRDR
+54 LRARLSQNRDR

-91 AANVKPAAR
+91 SADVEPAAR

-143 NGSSNRRIPVQIV
+143 NGGSNRRIPVKIV

-178 TDDDEE
+178 TDHDDEE
-184 SESTDADPP
+184 AEPADADPP

-198 DVGGLDTEL
+198 DVGGLDAEL

-238 GPPGTGKTLIAR
+238 GPPGTGKTLIAK
-250 AVANEIDAAFQT
+250 AVANEIDADFQT

-273 GESEQRLR
+273 GESEERLR
-281 EVFETAEDEEPAIV
+281 EVFETAESEGSAIV

-307 GDTQGSVEHRV
+307 GDTEGSVEHRV

-323 SLMDGLGDHGRITVI
+323 SLMDGLGEHGQITVI

-358 REIEVSAPDA
+358 REIEVGAPDA
-368 NGREE
+368 NGRGE
-373 ILRIHTR
+373 ILRIQTR
-380 EMPLAED
+380 EMPLADDID
-387 LDLDASAS
+387 LDSYAS

-416 LRRVRPQLDL
+416 LRRVRPTLDL
-426 DKETIDAETLDGL
+426 DAETIDAETLEQL
-439 AVTAADFRAA
+439 TVTAGDFRQA

-457 LREVFVEAPNVT
+457 LREVFVEAPAVT
-469 WDDVGGLPET
+469 WDDVGGLTET
-479 KARLQEAIQWPLAY
+479 KTRLQEAIQWPLTY
-493 PEAYQQVDLHA
+493 PEAYRQVDLQS
-504 PKGILLHGPPGTGKT
+504 PTGILLHGPPGTGKT

-529 DSNFISVNGP
+529 DSNFISVKGP
-539 ELFDKYIGE
+539 ELFDKYVGE

-556 FSKARENAPTVV
+556 FAKARENAPAVV

-575 IATQRGR
+575 IAAQRGSG

-598 LDGLEGL
+598 LDGLEAL
-605 EEVVVIAATNRPDL
+605 EEVVVIAATNRPEL
-619 IDDALTRAGRI
+619 LDDALTRAGRI
-630 EEQIAVSEPD
+630 EAQIPVGEPD
-640 EEARREILAI
+640 EAARREILAI
-650 HTRDRPVAADVALDA
+650 HTRDRPVASDVGLEA

-670 EGFVGAE
+670 GGFVGAE
-677 LAALCRKAA
+677 LAALCRTAA
-686 TEAVRGHVHAR
+686 TEAVRAHVHAR
-697 GEGQPVA
+697 DEGRPAV
-704 VEEMRLTRPGFVA
+704 VEEMRLTRPGFEA

-724 DDRPIKWPPRDDDDD
+724 EDRTIDWPARDDD
-739 ASNSSEMTTAAD
+739 A
-751 AATDTVGVETIATAD
+751 
-766 TETPNGA
+766 
-773 TANNTAVTE
+773 TAVTE
-782 AAVDADNVIDI
+782 ADTDTTADNAAEATDSAAGDDIDDTAVADDATAEEGAETHEADTADAVVPPDSGVESDGRTVDADEGREDSTADAETPAAIDAER
-793 DTDDDDQESG
+793 DTDQKADRDSDNTNEE
-803 DGSTAEAIPPEAD
+803 GST
-816 GETGESDAEGEQPD
+816 
-830 EPPAETERPST
+830 
-841 APYDTSDQDNE
+841 
-852 HKTAAEKDDDDGQ
+852 
-865 GSD
+865 

>member
-1 MGGRPQPMK
+1 MK
-10 LRVKPLNR
+10 LRVKPLDR

-37 VDNGEFVTISHG
+37 VTNGDFVTISHG
-49 NRTAV
+49 NQTAV
-54 LRARHNQNRDR
+54 LRARLSQNRDR

-91 AANVKPAAR
+91 SADVEPAAR

-143 NGSSNRRIPVQIV
+143 NGGSNRRIPVKIV

-178 TDDDEE
+178 TDRDDEE
-184 SESTDADPP
+184 AEPADADPP

-198 DVGGLDTEL
+198 DVGGLDAEL

-238 GPPGTGKTLIAR
+238 GPPGTGKTLIAK
-250 AVANEIDAAFQT
+250 AVANEIDADFQT

-273 GESEQRLR
+273 GESEERLR
-281 EVFETAEDEEPAIV
+281 EVFETAESEEPAIV

-307 GDTQGSVEHRV
+307 GDTEGSVEHRV

-323 SLMDGLGDHGRITVI
+323 SLMDGLGEHGQITVI

-358 REIEVSAPDA
+358 REIEVGAPDA
-368 NGREE
+368 NGRGE

-380 EMPLAED
+380 EMPLADDID
-387 LDLDASAS
+387 LDSYAS

-416 LRRVRPQLDL
+416 LRRVRPTLDL
-426 DKETIDAETLDGL
+426 DAETIDAETLEQL
-439 AVTAADFRAA
+439 TVTAGDFRQA

-457 LREVFVEAPNVT
+457 LREVFVEAPAVT
-469 WDDVGGLPET
+469 WDDVGGLTET
-479 KARLQEAIQWPLAY
+479 KTRLQEAIQWPLAY
-493 PEAYQQVDLHA
+493 PEAYRQVDLQS
-504 PKGILLHGPPGTGKT
+504 PTGILLHGPPGTGKT

-529 DSNFISVNGP
+529 DSNFISVKGP
-539 ELFDKYIGE
+539 ELFDKYVGE

-556 FSKARENAPTVV
+556 FAKARENAPAVV

-575 IATQRGR
+575 IAAQRGSG

-598 LDGLEGL
+598 LDGLEAL
-605 EEVVVIAATNRPDL
+605 EEVVVIAATNRPEL
-619 IDDALTRAGRI
+619 LDDALTRAGRI
-630 EEQIAVSEPD
+630 EAQIPVGEPD
-640 EEARREILAI
+640 EAARREILAI
-650 HTRDRPVAADVALDA
+650 HTRDRPVASDVDLEA

-677 LAALCRKAA
+677 LAALCRTAA
-686 TEAVRGHVHAR
+686 TEAVRAHVHAR
-697 GEGQPVA
+697 DEGRPAV
-704 VEEMRLTRPGFVA
+704 VEEMRLTRPGFEA

-724 DDRPIKWPPRDDDDD
+724 EDRTIDWPARDDD
-739 ASNSSEMTTAAD
+739 A
-751 AATDTVGVETIATAD
+751 
-766 TETPNGA
+766 
-773 TANNTAVTE
+773 TAVTE
-782 AAVDADNVIDI
+782 ANTEATADNATEATDSAAGDDTDDTAVADDATAEGPAETHKADTADAVVPPDSGVENDGRTVDADEGREDSTADAETPAAVDAERDTEQKADRDSDN
-793 DTDDDDQESG
+793 TNEE
-803 DGSTAEAIPPEAD
+803 GST
-816 GETGESDAEGEQPD
+816 
-830 EPPAETERPST
+830 
-841 APYDTSDQDNE
+841 
-852 HKTAAEKDDDDGQ
+852 
-865 GSD
+865 

>member
-1 MGGRPQPMK
+1 MK
-10 LRVKPLNR
+10 LRVKPLDR

-37 VDNGEFVTISHG
+37 VTNGDFVTISHG
-49 NRTAV
+49 NQTAV
-54 LRARHNQNRDR
+54 LRARLSQNRDR

-91 AANVKPAAR
+91 SADVEPAAR

-143 NGSSNRRIPVQIV
+143 NGGSNRRIPVKIV

-178 TDDDEE
+178 TDRDDEE
-184 SESTDADPP
+184 AEPADADPP

-198 DVGGLDTEL
+198 DVGGLDAEL

-238 GPPGTGKTLIAR
+238 GPPGTGKTLIAK
-250 AVANEIDAAFQT
+250 AVANEIDADFQT

-273 GESEQRLR
+273 GESEERLR
-281 EVFETAEDEEPAIV
+281 EVFETAESEGSAIV

-307 GDTQGSVEHRV
+307 GDTEGSVEHRV

-323 SLMDGLGDHGRITVI
+323 SLMDGLGEHGQITVI

-358 REIEVSAPDA
+358 REIEVGAPDA
-368 NGREE
+368 NGRGE

-380 EMPLAED
+380 KMPLADDID
-387 LDLDASAS
+387 LDSYAS

-416 LRRVRPQLDL
+416 LRRVRPTLDL
-426 DKETIDAETLDGL
+426 DAETIDAETLEQL
-439 AVTAADFRAA
+439 TVTAGDFRQA

-457 LREVFVEAPNVT
+457 LREVFVEAPAVT
-469 WDDVGGLPET
+469 WDDVGGLTET
-479 KARLQEAIQWPLAY
+479 KTRLQEAIQWPLAY
-493 PEAYQQVDLHA
+493 PEAYRQVDLQS
-504 PKGILLHGPPGTGKT
+504 PTGILLHGPPGTGKT

-529 DSNFISVNGP
+529 DSNFISVKGP
-539 ELFDKYIGE
+539 ELFDKYVGE

-556 FSKARENAPTVV
+556 FAKARENAPAVV

-575 IATQRGR
+575 IAAQRGSG

-598 LDGLEGL
+598 LDGLEAL
-605 EEVVVIAATNRPDL
+605 EEVVVIAATNRPEL
-619 IDDALTRAGRI
+619 LDDALTRAGRI
-630 EEQIAVSEPD
+630 EAQIPVGEPD
-640 EEARREILAI
+640 EAARREILAI
-650 HTRDRPVAADVALDA
+650 HTRDRPVASDVGLEA

-677 LAALCRKAA
+677 LAALCRTAA
-686 TEAVRGHVHAR
+686 TEAVRAHVHAR
-697 GEGQPVA
+697 DEGRPAV
-704 VEEMRLTRPGFVA
+704 VEEMRLTRPGFEA

-724 DDRPIKWPPRDDDDD
+724 EDRTIDWPARDDD
-739 ASNSSEMTTAAD
+739 A
-751 AATDTVGVETIATAD
+751 
-766 TETPNGA
+766 
-773 TANNTAVTE
+773 TAVTE
-782 AAVDADNVIDI
+782 ANTEATADNATEATDSAAGDDTDDTAVADDATAEGPAETREADTADAAVPPDPGAENDGRTVDADEGREDSTADAETPAAVDAER
-793 DTDDDDQESG
+793 DTDQKADRDSNNTNEE
-803 DGSTAEAIPPEAD
+803 GST
-816 GETGESDAEGEQPD
+816 
-830 EPPAETERPST
+830 
-841 APYDTSDQDNE
+841 
-852 HKTAAEKDDDDGQ
+852 
-865 GSD
+865 

>member
-1 MGGRPQPMK
+1 MK
-10 LRVKPLNR
+10 LRVKPLDR

-37 VDNGEFVTISHG
+37 VTNGEFVTISHG

-54 LRARHNQNRDR
+54 LRARLSQNRDR

-91 AANVKPAAR
+91 SADVEPAAR

-143 NGSSNRRIPVQIV
+143 NGGSNRRIPVKIV

-178 TDDDEE
+178 TDRDDEE
-184 SESTDADPP
+184 AEPADADPP

-198 DVGGLDTEL
+198 DVGGLDAEL

-238 GPPGTGKTLIAR
+238 GPPGTGKTLIAK
-250 AVANEIDAAFQT
+250 AVANEIDADFQT

-273 GESEQRLR
+273 GESEERLR
-281 EVFETAEDEEPAIV
+281 EVFETAESEGSAIV

-307 GDTQGSVEHRV
+307 GDTEGSVEHRV

-323 SLMDGLGDHGRITVI
+323 SLMDGLGDHGQITVI

-358 REIEVSAPDA
+358 REIEVGAPDA
-368 NGREE
+368 NGRGE

-380 EMPLAED
+380 EMPLADDID
-387 LDLDASAS
+387 LDSYAS

-416 LRRVRPQLDL
+416 LRRVRPTLDL
-426 DKETIDAETLDGL
+426 DAETIDAETLEQL
-439 AVTAADFRAA
+439 AVTAGDFRQA

-457 LREVFVEAPNVT
+457 LREVFVEAPAVT
-469 WDDVGGLPET
+469 WDDVGGLTET
-479 KARLQEAIQWPLAY
+479 KTRLQEAIQWPLAY
-493 PEAYQQVDLHA
+493 PEAYRQVDLQS
-504 PKGILLHGPPGTGKT
+504 PTGILLHGPPGTGKT

-529 DSNFISVNGP
+529 DSNFISVKGP
-539 ELFDKYIGE
+539 ELFDKYVGE

-556 FSKARENAPTVV
+556 FAKARENAPTVV

-575 IATQRGR
+575 IAAQRGSG

-598 LDGLEGL
+598 LDGLEAL
-605 EEVVVIAATNRPDL
+605 EEVVVIAATNRPEL
-619 IDDALTRAGRI
+619 LDDALTRAGRI
-630 EEQIAVSEPD
+630 EAQIPVGEPD
-640 EEARREILAI
+640 EAARREILAI
-650 HTRDRPVAADVALDA
+650 HTRDRPVASDVDLEA

-677 LAALCRKAA
+677 LAALCRTAA
-686 TEAVRGHVHAR
+686 TEAVRAHVHAR
-697 GEGQPVA
+697 NEGRPAV
-704 VEEMRLTRPGFVA
+704 VEEMRLTRPGFEA

-724 DDRPIKWPPRDDDDD
+724 EDRTIDWPARDDD
-739 ASNSSEMTTAAD
+739 A
-751 AATDTVGVETIATAD
+751 
-766 TETPNGA
+766 
-773 TANNTAVTE
+773 TAVTE
-782 AAVDADNVIDI
+782 ANTEATADNATEATDSAAGDDTDDTAVADDATAEGPAETNKADTADAVVPPDPGAENDGGTVDADEGREDSTADAETPAAVDAERDTEQKADRDSDN
-793 DTDDDDQESG
+793 TNEE
-803 DGSTAEAIPPEAD
+803 GST
-816 GETGESDAEGEQPD
+816 
-830 EPPAETERPST
+830 
-841 APYDTSDQDNE
+841 
-852 HKTAAEKDDDDGQ
+852 
-865 GSD
+865 

>member
-1 MGGRPQPMK
+1 MK
-10 LRVKPLNR
+10 LRVKPLDR

-37 VDNGEFVTISHG
+37 VTNGDFVTISHG
-49 NRTAV
+49 NQTAV
-54 LRARHNQNRDR
+54 LRARLSQNRDR

-91 AANVKPAAR
+91 SADVEPAAR

-143 NGSSNRRIPVQIV
+143 NGGSNRRIPVKIV

-178 TDDDEE
+178 TDRDDEE
-184 SESTDADPP
+184 AEPADADPP

-198 DVGGLDTEL
+198 DVGGLDAEL

-238 GPPGTGKTLIAR
+238 GPPGTGKTLIAK
-250 AVANEIDAAFQT
+250 AVANEIDADFQT

-273 GESEQRLR
+273 GESEERLR
-281 EVFETAEDEEPAIV
+281 EVFETAESEGSAIV

-307 GDTQGSVEHRV
+307 GDTEGSVEHRV

-323 SLMDGLGDHGRITVI
+323 SLMDGLGEHGQITVI

-358 REIEVSAPDA
+358 REIEVGAPDA
-368 NGREE
+368 NGRGE

-380 EMPLAED
+380 KMPLADDID
-387 LDLDASAS
+387 LDSYAS

-416 LRRVRPQLDL
+416 LRRVRPTLDL
-426 DKETIDAETLDGL
+426 DAETIDAETLEQL
-439 AVTAADFRAA
+439 TVTAGDFRQA

-457 LREVFVEAPNVT
+457 LREVFVEAPAVT
-469 WDDVGGLPET
+469 WDDVGGLTET
-479 KARLQEAIQWPLAY
+479 KTRLQEAIQWPLAY
-493 PEAYQQVDLHA
+493 PEAYRQVDLQS
-504 PKGILLHGPPGTGKT
+504 PTGILLHGPPGTGKT

-529 DSNFISVNGP
+529 DSNFISVKGP
-539 ELFDKYIGE
+539 ELFDKYVGE

-556 FSKARENAPTVV
+556 FAKARENAPAVV

-575 IATQRGR
+575 IAAQRGS
-582 GDSQVSE
+582 GGNSQVSE

-598 LDGLEGL
+598 LDGLEAL
-605 EEVVVIAATNRPDL
+605 EEVVVIAATNRPEL
-619 IDDALTRAGRI
+619 LDDALTRAGRI
-630 EEQIAVSEPD
+630 EAQIPVGEPD
-640 EEARREILAI
+640 EAARREILAI
-650 HTRDRPVAADVALDA
+650 HTRDRPVASDVDLEA

-677 LAALCRKAA
+677 LAALCRTAA
-686 TEAVRGHVHAR
+686 TEAVRAHVHAR
-697 GEGQPVA
+697 NEGRPAV
-704 VEEMRLTRPGFVA
+704 VEEMRLTRPGFEA

-724 DDRPIKWPPRDDDDD
+724 EDRTIDWPARDDD
-739 ASNSSEMTTAAD
+739 A
-751 AATDTVGVETIATAD
+751 
-766 TETPNGA
+766 
-773 TANNTAVTE
+773 TAVTE
-782 AAVDADNVIDI
+782 ANTEATADNATEATDSAAGDDTDDTAVADDATAEGPAETREADTADAAVPPDPGAENDGRTVDADEGREDSTADAETPAAVDAERDTEQKADRDNDN
-793 DTDDDDQESG
+793 TNEE
-803 DGSTAEAIPPEAD
+803 GST
-816 GETGESDAEGEQPD
+816 
-830 EPPAETERPST
+830 
-841 APYDTSDQDNE
+841 
-852 HKTAAEKDDDDGQ
+852 
-865 GSD
+865 

>member
-1 MGGRPQPMK
+1 MK

-37 VDNGEFVTISHG
+37 VNNGEFVTISHG

-54 LRARHNQNRDR
+54 LRARLSQNRDR

-91 AANVKPAAR
+91 SADVEPAAR

-143 NGSSNRRIPVQIV
+143 NGGSNRRVPVKIV

-165 VTDSTTIDIVEEP
+165 VTDSTAIDIVEEP
-178 TDDDEE
+178 TNDDEE
-184 SESTDADPP
+184 TSPTDADPP

-198 DVGGLDTEL
+198 DVGGLDAEL

-238 GPPGTGKTLIAR
+238 GPPGTGKTLIAK
-250 AVANEIDAAFQT
+250 AVANEIDADFQT

-273 GESEQRLR
+273 GESEERLR
-281 EVFETAEDEEPAIV
+281 EVFETAESEEPAIV

-307 GDTQGSVEHRV
+307 GDTEGSVEHRV

-323 SLMDGLGDHGRITVI
+323 SLMDGLGDHGQITVI

-358 REIEVSAPDA
+358 REIEVGAPDA
-368 NGREE
+368 NGRGE

-380 EMPLAED
+380 EMPLAD
-387 LDLDASAS
+387 DIDLDAYAS

-416 LRRVRPQLDL
+416 LRRVRPTLDL
-426 DKETIDAETLDGL
+426 DAETIDAETLEQL
-439 AVTAADFRAA
+439 AVTAADFRGA

-457 LREVFVEAPNVT
+457 LREVFVEAPDVT
-469 WDDVGGLPET
+469 WDDVGGLTET
-479 KARLQEAIQWPLAY
+479 KTRLQEAIQWPLAY
-493 PEAYQQVDLHA
+493 PAAYQQVDLQS
-504 PKGILLHGPPGTGKT
+504 PTGILLHGPPGTGKT

-529 DSNFISVNGP
+529 DSNFISVKGP
-539 ELFDKYIGE
+539 ELFDKYVGE

-556 FSKARENAPTVV
+556 FAKARENAPTVV

-575 IATQRGR
+575 IAAQRGSG

-598 LDGLEGL
+598 LDGLEAL
-605 EEVVVIAATNRPDL
+605 EEVVVIAATNRPEL
-619 IDDALTRAGRI
+619 LDDALTRAGRI
-630 EEQIAVSEPD
+630 EEQIGVDEPD
-640 EEARREILAI
+640 EAARREILAI
-650 HTRDRPVAADVALDA
+650 HTRDRPVASDVDLDA

-677 LAALCRKAA
+677 LAALCRTAA
-686 TEAVRGHVHAR
+686 TEAVRAHVHAR
-697 GEGQPVA
+697 NEGRPAV
-704 VEEMRLTRPGFVA
+704 VEEMRLTRPGFEA

-724 DDRPIKWPPRDDDDD
+724 EDRTIDWPARDDD
-739 ASNSSEMTTAAD
+739 A
-751 AATDTVGVETIATAD
+751 I
-766 TETPNGA
+766 
-773 TANNTAVTE
+773 AVTE
-782 AAVDADNVIDI
+782 A
-793 DTDDDDQESG
+793 DTDTTAGTAANAATDSG
-803 DGSTAEAIPPEAD
+803 AIAETAESDAAGDAAIEGADETREADTTDGTIPPETG
-816 GETGESDAEGEQPD
+816 GETGGSDVDTDESDEGSAEDATTPAAVN
-830 EPPAETERPST
+830 AETTERDAEQKADSDSGDTTEDEST
-841 APYDTSDQDNE
+841 
-852 HKTAAEKDDDDGQ
+852 
-865 GSD
+865 

>member
-1 MGGRPQPMK
+1 MK
-10 LRVKPLNR
+10 LRVKPLDR

-37 VDNGEFVTISHG
+37 VTNGDFVTISHG
-49 NRTAV
+49 NQTAV
-54 LRARHNQNRDR
+54 LRARLSQNRDR

-91 AANVKPAAR
+91 SADVEPAAR

-143 NGSSNRRIPVQIV
+143 NGGSNRRIPVKIV

-178 TDDDEE
+178 TDRDDEE
-184 SESTDADPP
+184 AEPADADPP

-198 DVGGLDTEL
+198 DVGGLDAEL

-238 GPPGTGKTLIAR
+238 GPPGTGKTLIAK
-250 AVANEIDAAFQT
+250 AVANEIDADFQT

-273 GESEQRLR
+273 GESEERLR
-281 EVFETAEDEEPAIV
+281 EVFETAESEGSAIV

-307 GDTQGSVEHRV
+307 GDTEGSVEHRV

-323 SLMDGLGDHGRITVI
+323 SLMDGLGEHGQITVI

-358 REIEVSAPDA
+358 REIEVGAPDA
-368 NGREE
+368 NGRGE

-380 EMPLAED
+380 EMPLADDID
-387 LDLDASAS
+387 LDSYAS

-416 LRRVRPQLDL
+416 LRRVRPTLDL
-426 DKETIDAETLDGL
+426 DAETIDAETLEQL
-439 AVTAADFRAA
+439 TVTAGDFRQA

-457 LREVFVEAPNVT
+457 LREVFVEAPAVT
-469 WDDVGGLPET
+469 WDDVGGLTET
-479 KARLQEAIQWPLAY
+479 KTRLQEAIQWPLAY
-493 PEAYQQVDLHA
+493 PEAYRQVDLQS
-504 PKGILLHGPPGTGKT
+504 PTGILLHGPPGTGKT

-529 DSNFISVNGP
+529 DSNFISVKGP
-539 ELFDKYIGE
+539 ELFDKYVGE

-556 FSKARENAPTVV
+556 FAKARENAPAVV

-575 IATQRGR
+575 IAAQRGSG

-598 LDGLEGL
+598 LDGLEAL
-605 EEVVVIAATNRPDL
+605 EEVVVIAATNRPEL
-619 IDDALTRAGRI
+619 LDDALTRAGRI
-630 EEQIAVSEPD
+630 EAQIPVGEPD
-640 EEARREILAI
+640 EAARREILAI
-650 HTRDRPVAADVALDA
+650 HTRDRPVASDVDLEA

-677 LAALCRKAA
+677 LAALCRTAA
-686 TEAVRGHVHAR
+686 TEAVRAHVHAR
-697 GEGQPVA
+697 NEGRPAV
-704 VEEMRLTRPGFVA
+704 VEEMRLTRPGFEA

-724 DDRPIKWPPRDDDDD
+724 EDRTIDWPARDDD
-739 ASNSSEMTTAAD
+739 A
-751 AATDTVGVETIATAD
+751 
-766 TETPNGA
+766 
-773 TANNTAVTE
+773 TAVTE
-782 AAVDADNVIDI
+782 ANTEATADNATEATDSAAGDDTDDTAVADDATAEGPAETREADTADAAVPPDPGVENDGRTVDADEGREDSTADAETPAAVDAERDTEQKADRDSDN
-793 DTDDDDQESG
+793 TNEE
-803 DGSTAEAIPPEAD
+803 GST
-816 GETGESDAEGEQPD
+816 
-830 EPPAETERPST
+830 
-841 APYDTSDQDNE
+841 
-852 HKTAAEKDDDDGQ
+852 
-865 GSD
+865 

>member
-1 MGGRPQPMK
+1 MK
-10 LRVKPLNR
+10 LRVKPLDR

-37 VDNGEFVTISHG
+37 VTNGDFVTISHG
-49 NRTAV
+49 NQTAV
-54 LRARHNQNRDR
+54 LRARLSQNRDR

-91 AANVKPAAR
+91 SADVEPAAR

-143 NGSSNRRIPVQIV
+143 NGGSNRRIPVKIV

-178 TDDDEE
+178 TDRDDEE
-184 SESTDADPP
+184 AEPADADPP

-198 DVGGLDTEL
+198 DVGGLDAEL

-238 GPPGTGKTLIAR
+238 GPPGTGKTLIAK
-250 AVANEIDAAFQT
+250 AVANEIDADFQT

-273 GESEQRLR
+273 GESEERLR
-281 EVFETAEDEEPAIV
+281 EVFETAESEGSAIV

-307 GDTQGSVEHRV
+307 GDTEGSVEHRV

-323 SLMDGLGDHGRITVI
+323 SLMDGLGEHGQITVI

-358 REIEVSAPDA
+358 REIEVGAPDA
-368 NGREE
+368 NGRGE

-380 EMPLAED
+380 EMPLADDID
-387 LDLDASAS
+387 LDSYAS

-416 LRRVRPQLDL
+416 LRRVRPTLDL
-426 DKETIDAETLDGL
+426 DAETIDAETLEQL
-439 AVTAADFRAA
+439 TVTAGDFRQA

-457 LREVFVEAPNVT
+457 LREVFVEAPAVT
-469 WDDVGGLPET
+469 WDDVGGLTET
-479 KARLQEAIQWPLAY
+479 KTRLQEAIQWPLAY
-493 PEAYQQVDLHA
+493 PEAYRQVDLQS
-504 PKGILLHGPPGTGKT
+504 PTGILLHGPPGTGKT

-529 DSNFISVNGP
+529 DSNFISVKGP
-539 ELFDKYIGE
+539 ELFDKYVGE

-556 FSKARENAPTVV
+556 FAKARENAPAVV

-575 IATQRGR
+575 IAAQRGSG

-598 LDGLEGL
+598 LDGLEAL
-605 EEVVVIAATNRPDL
+605 EEVVVIAATNRPEL
-619 IDDALTRAGRI
+619 LDDALTRAGRI
-630 EEQIAVSEPD
+630 EAQIPVGEPD
-640 EEARREILAI
+640 EAARREILAI
-650 HTRDRPVAADVALDA
+650 HTRDRPVASDVDLEA

-677 LAALCRKAA
+677 LAALCRTAA
-686 TEAVRGHVHAR
+686 TEAVRAHVHAR
-697 GEGQPVA
+697 NEGRPAV
-704 VEEMRLTRPGFVA
+704 VEEMRLTRPGFEA

-724 DDRPIKWPPRDDDDD
+724 EDRTIDWPARDDD
-739 ASNSSEMTTAAD
+739 A
-751 AATDTVGVETIATAD
+751 
-766 TETPNGA
+766 
-773 TANNTAVTE
+773 TAVTE
-782 AAVDADNVIDI
+782 ANTEATADNATEATDSAAGDDTDDTAVADEATAEGPAETREADTADAAVPPDSGVENDGRTVDADEGREDSTADAETPAAVDAERDTEQKADRDSDN
-793 DTDDDDQESG
+793 TNEE
-803 DGSTAEAIPPEAD
+803 GST
-816 GETGESDAEGEQPD
+816 
-830 EPPAETERPST
+830 
-841 APYDTSDQDNE
+841 
-852 HKTAAEKDDDDGQ
+852 
-865 GSD
+865 

>member
-1 MGGRPQPMK
+1 MK
-10 LRVKPLNR
+10 LRVKPLDR

-37 VDNGEFVTISHG
+37 VTNGDFVTISHG

-54 LRARHNQNRDR
+54 LRARLSQNRDR

-91 AANVKPAAR
+91 SADVEPAAR

-143 NGSSNRRIPVQIV
+143 NGSSNRRIPVKIV

-178 TDDDEE
+178 TDRDDEE
-184 SESTDADPP
+184 TEPADADPP

-198 DVGGLDTEL
+198 DVGGLDAEL

-238 GPPGTGKTLIAR
+238 GPPGTGKTLIAK
-250 AVANEIDAAFQT
+250 AVANEIDADFQT

-273 GESEQRLR
+273 GESEERLR
-281 EVFETAEDEEPAIV
+281 EVFETAESEEPAIV

-307 GDTQGSVEHRV
+307 GDTEGSVEHRV

-323 SLMDGLGDHGRITVI
+323 SLMDGLGDHGQITVI

-358 REIEVSAPDA
+358 REIEVGAPDA
-368 NGREE
+368 NGRGE

-380 EMPLAED
+380 EMPLAD
-387 LDLDASAS
+387 DIDLDAYAS

-416 LRRVRPQLDL
+416 LRRVRPTLDL
-426 DKETIDAETLDGL
+426 DAETIDAETLEQL
-439 AVTAADFRAA
+439 AVTAVDFRGA

-457 LREVFVEAPNVT
+457 LREVFVEAPDVT
-469 WDDVGGLPET
+469 WDDVGGLTET
-479 KARLQEAIQWPLAY
+479 KTRLQEAIQWPLAY
-493 PEAYQQVDLHA
+493 PAAYQQVDLQS
-504 PKGILLHGPPGTGKT
+504 PTGILLHGPPGTGKT

-529 DSNFISVNGP
+529 DSNFISVKGP
-539 ELFDKYIGE
+539 ELFDKYVGE

-556 FSKARENAPTVV
+556 FAKARENAPTVV

-575 IATQRGR
+575 IAAQRGSG

-598 LDGLEGL
+598 LDGLEAL
-605 EEVVVIAATNRPDL
+605 EEVVVIAATNRPEL
-619 IDDALTRAGRI
+619 LDDALTRAGRI
-630 EEQIAVSEPD
+630 EEQIAVEEPD
-640 EEARREILAI
+640 EAARREILAI
-650 HTRDRPVAADVALDA
+650 HTRDRPVAGDVDLDA

-677 LAALCRKAA
+677 LAALCRTAA
-686 TEAVRGHVHAR
+686 TEAVRAHVHAR
-697 GEGQPVA
+697 NEGRPAV
-704 VEEMRLTRPGFVA
+704 VEEMRLTRPGFEA

-724 DDRPIKWPPRDDDDD
+724 EDRTIDWPARDDD
-739 ASNSSEMTTAAD
+739 A
-751 AATDTVGVETIATAD
+751 I
-766 TETPNGA
+766 
-773 TANNTAVTE
+773 AVTE
-782 AAVDADNVIDI
+782 A
-793 DTDDDDQESG
+793 DTDTTAGTAANAATDSG
-803 DGSTAEAIPPEAD
+803 AIAETAESDAAGDAAIEGADETREADTTDGTIPPETG
-816 GETGESDAEGEQPD
+816 GETGGSDVDTDESDEGSAEDATTPAAVN
-830 EPPAETERPST
+830 AETTERDAEQKADSDSGDTTEDEST
-841 APYDTSDQDNE
+841 
-852 HKTAAEKDDDDGQ
+852 
-865 GSD
+865 

>member
-1 MGGRPQPMK
+1 MK

-37 VDNGEFVTISHG
+37 VNNGDFVTISHG

-54 LRARHNQNRDR
+54 LRAQLSQNRDR

-91 AANVKPAAR
+91 SADVEPAAR

-143 NGSSNRRIPVQIV
+143 NGSSNRRIPVKIV

-178 TDDDEE
+178 TDSDDEE
-184 SESTDADPP
+184 TESADADPP

-198 DVGGLDTEL
+198 DVGGLDSEL

-238 GPPGTGKTLIAR
+238 GPPGTGKTLIAK
-250 AVANEIDAAFQT
+250 AVANEIDAGFQT

-273 GESEQRLR
+273 GESEERLR
-281 EVFETAEDEEPAIV
+281 EVFETAESEEPAIV

-307 GDTQGSVEHRV
+307 GDTEGSVEHRV

-323 SLMDGLGDHGRITVI
+323 SLMDGLGDHGQITII

-358 REIEVSAPDA
+358 REIEVGAPDA
-368 NGREE
+368 NGRGE

-380 EMPLAED
+380 EMPLAD
-387 LDLDASAS
+387 DVDLDAYAS

-416 LRRVRPQLDL
+416 LRRVRPTLDL
-426 DKETIDAETLDGL
+426 DAETIDAETLDGL
-439 AVTAADFRAA
+439 AVTADDFRRA

-479 KARLQEAIQWPLAY
+479 KSRLQEAIQWPLAY
-493 PEAYQQVDLHA
+493 PEAYRQVDLHA

-575 IATQRGR
+575 IATQRGS
-582 GDSQVSE
+582 GDGSQVSE

-598 LDGLEGL
+598 LDGLEAL
-605 EEVVVIAATNRPDL
+605 EDVVVIAATNRPEL
-619 IDDALTRAGRI
+619 LDDALTRAGRI
-630 EEQIAVSEPD
+630 EEQIAVDEPD
-640 EEARREILAI
+640 EAARREILAI
-650 HTRDRPVAADVALDA
+650 HTRDRPVTGDVDLDA

-686 TEAVRGHVHAR
+686 TEAVRAHVRAR
-697 GEGQPVA
+697 DDGQPAA
-704 VEEMRLTRPGFVA
+704 VEEMRLTRPGFEA
-717 ALNEISD
+717 ALAEISD
-724 DDRPIKWPPRDDDDD
+724 DDRTIDWPARDDGASGDEERPTDD
-739 ASNSSEMTTAAD
+739 ATAATGDNGDTTA
-751 AATDTVGVETIATAD
+751 TDSTAD
-766 TETPNGA
+766 SE
-773 TANNTAVTE
+773 
-782 AAVDADNVIDI
+782 
-793 DTDDDDQESG
+793 
-803 DGSTAEAIPPEAD
+803 STAEAAPAEA
-816 GETGESDAEGEQPD
+816 GIEPGGNTVESEPQT
-830 EPPAETERPST
+830 EPPAAEQPTEPAEETETPS
-841 APYDTSDQDNE
+841 ASPYDTDTRGNDQQSAVE
-852 HKTAAEKDDDDGQ
+852 DDEADAQ
-865 GSD
+865 KSS

>member
-1 MGGRPQPMK
+1 MK

-37 VDNGEFVTISHG
+37 VNNGEFVTISHG

-54 LRARHNQNRDR
+54 LRARLSQNRDR

-91 AANVKPAAR
+91 SADVEPAAR

-143 NGSSNRRIPVQIV
+143 NGGSNRRIPVKIV

-178 TDDDEE
+178 TDRDDEE
-184 SESTDADPP
+184 AEPADADPP

-198 DVGGLDTEL
+198 DVGGLDAEL

-238 GPPGTGKTLIAR
+238 GPPGTGKTLIAK
-250 AVANEIDAAFQT
+250 AVANEIDADFQT

-273 GESEQRLR
+273 GESEERLR
-281 EVFETAEDEEPAIV
+281 EVFETAESEGSAIV

-307 GDTQGSVEHRV
+307 GDTEGSVEHRV

-323 SLMDGLGDHGRITVI
+323 SLMDGLGEHGQITVI

-358 REIEVSAPDA
+358 REIEVGAPDA
-368 NGREE
+368 NGRGE

-380 EMPLAED
+380 KMPLADDID
-387 LDLDASAS
+387 LDSYAS

-416 LRRVRPQLDL
+416 LRRVRPTLDL
-426 DKETIDAETLDGL
+426 DAETIDAETLEQL
-439 AVTAADFRAA
+439 TVTAGDFRQA

-457 LREVFVEAPNVT
+457 LREVFVEAPAVT
-469 WDDVGGLPET
+469 WDDVGGLTET
-479 KARLQEAIQWPLAY
+479 KTRLQEAIQWPLAY
-493 PEAYQQVDLHA
+493 PEAYRQVDLQS
-504 PKGILLHGPPGTGKT
+504 PTGILLHGPPGTGKT

-529 DSNFISVNGP
+529 DSNFISVKGP
-539 ELFDKYIGE
+539 ELFDKYVGE

-556 FSKARENAPTVV
+556 FAKARENAPAVV

-575 IATQRGR
+575 IAAQRGSG

-598 LDGLEGL
+598 LDGLEAL
-605 EEVVVIAATNRPDL
+605 EEVVVIAATNRPEL
-619 IDDALTRAGRI
+619 LDDALTRAGRI
-630 EEQIAVSEPD
+630 EAQIPVGEPD
-640 EEARREILAI
+640 EAARREILAI
-650 HTRDRPVAADVALDA
+650 HTRDRPVASDVDLEA

-677 LAALCRKAA
+677 LAALCRTAA
-686 TEAVRGHVHAR
+686 TEAVRAHVHAR
-697 GEGQPVA
+697 NEGRPAV
-704 VEEMRLTRPGFVA
+704 VEEMRLTRPGFEA

-724 DDRPIKWPPRDDDDD
+724 EDRTIDWPARDDD
-739 ASNSSEMTTAAD
+739 A
-751 AATDTVGVETIATAD
+751 
-766 TETPNGA
+766 
-773 TANNTAVTE
+773 TAVTE
-782 AAVDADNVIDI
+782 ANTEATADNATEATDSAAGDDTDDTAVADDATAEGPAETREADTADAAVPPDPGAENDGRTVDADEGREDSTADAETPAAVDAERDTEQKADRDSDN
-793 DTDDDDQESG
+793 TNEE
-803 DGSTAEAIPPEAD
+803 GST
-816 GETGESDAEGEQPD
+816 
-830 EPPAETERPST
+830 
-841 APYDTSDQDNE
+841 
-852 HKTAAEKDDDDGQ
+852 
-865 GSD
+865 